1 MAMSQQAAVSKQQ
14 DNAFSSGVMEESEVC
29 SVPGGFASVRAQFE
43 NQETATSHN
52 VSQFHFHRRAVQE
65 VQLNSEVTMRSTSRD
80 VIPASQ
86 QAIFHQDEQVTHEEN
101 SFTSIYD
108 NNHNDEREEEGP
120 RLTTKELRDHFE
132 RTIEEAAP
140 SKPMKIGRADINRS
154 HWASNIS
161 EKPVSAREIKNVSSA
176 IQNFS
181 SSEIHNVSASDIW
194 ENAATEVTEDT
205 SAIAVDYEDTD
216 YFPPPP
222 PEDLEYFPPP
232 PPDLLQVPSESPDM
246 PVECYYSPEPP
257 ESAYPSKRPLSRQEY
272 FRQRNQYELK
282 RLYKHIH
289 PEVRKN
295 LEMYSDVAEYEN
307 TRPESQEEFTGET
320 RYIYEDNGSSPN
332 DCISPEEE
340 YLEWDEILRGEV
352 QSMRWMFE
360 NKPLDAIKDD
370 ASNEDDDQNM
380 EQEMIVGSDVR
391 SKAWMF
397 ETKPMDALGSDNIA
411 LTKYRHKFNTLD
423 KGDVRAAA
431 WLFENQP
438 METLN
443 KMHGDEELTKE
454 IVFTQE
460 DGSSTIH
467 MLESQ
472 YMETLGHTETI
483 DDSHLLSLRSVLEE
497 IKGEVKTITSTFE
510 TQFMCVL
517 MGQSGQM
524 LEITSIRKVETEKG
538 DTKTSTWLF
547 DTQALDMA
555 NKPAAPVKLVCSL
568 SMEDNYKGDVPRSRW
583 LFETKTLD
591 SVNEDEWESSMLQK
605 EEIIGADVRKHCLAF
620 ETQPMDPLK
629 DDANARPPT
638 IGGNVRSARHFFETS
653 PEAALTD
660 LNEVGS
666 LKMLVAAEKHK
677 GDNRPQKWMFENER
691 LEDIRD
697 EKKGIIRTV
706 NLENLTEDQATS
718 YNADVRKNCMVFE
731 TQPMDTLKDDSNA
744 RALSKAEIVRGNV
757 RSARHYFETT
767 PADNIKD
774 LAEVGKLQKMVRL
787 DEEKGDVRHQK
798 WVFESQPLEHIQ
810 EEKKEVIR
818 TINLEEI
825 DQVDVSNYKQMFE
838 TTDLTRWD
846 ESQKILVEGVT
857 CGSVKSNKHLF
868 ESTPMY
874 AMQDSSGHYHE
885 VKTVRREEVVKGDVT
900 SCKWMFETC
909 PIDQFDESIT
919 NYQVIKGIS
928 KEEVESGD
936 VKTAKW
942 LFETQPLDAIKYFSN
957 IEDEESKTKESVE
970 IVKGDVK
977 TGKWLFE
984 TKLMNVPYEKEE
996 LKSENESEEIRKGD
1010 VKICTWLFETQPLDT
1025 IRDETETVLQTCT
1038 VNQEDVQGK
1047 DVRMARFLFETEN
1060 LENITGEDESSK
1072 RVTEIDIQ
1080 SGDVNR
1086 MKYIFEN
1093 QSSDIMT
1100 STSEEFMQRLKTTQS
1115 TTQSED
1121 IQKGNVVNCKWLFE
1135 NQSID
1140 AIRDIQEETLD
1151 SRTVTDVQGG
1161 NVDKGRFIFETYSL
1175 DKIQEVSSEID
1186 ITKLQKITCEEEEK
1200 GDVRNYT
1207 MMFETQPLY
1216 AIQDKEGHYHE
1227 VTTVTSEEILKG
1239 DVIGSRWLFETKPLD
1254 SISDTDEV
1262 YIIKSV
1268 TQEDVQKGDVTSAK
1282 WRFETQP
1289 LDTIAEDIKM
1299 SVKTVEDIQGGD
1311 VRMNKQRFE
1320 SDVLSQKSV
1329 RTVNV
1334 SEIQKGDV
1342 RTAKWMFETQTMDKI
1357 RSQSEENLIETVMKE
1372 EVLRGDVRQSVWLF
1386 EQNPL
1391 DHIKEI
1397 DEEDTVV
1404 IQEEI
1409 PKADVKTTTWL
1420 FETTPFHDFN
1430 ENSVEKSEILGKSI
1444 KGTLEEL
1451 YSQKIINSKGVLIE
1465 ADEIGDVRMAKYQ
1478 LMNKDSPEIQR
1489 EEIISGD
1496 LSNIMMNLLNR
1507 RERIERGVVVES
1519 EEKGNIS
1526 TTVHQLFNQERGISV
1541 EKEEIL
1547 RGDIQEAVNN
1557 LLKEGGSAKRGIL
1570 LQEDEKGDVR
1580 MTIYSLLNKEED
1592 ISVEKEDIVKGNIRN
1607 ALQRLSNPESQEQ
1620 MRIKVDENEKGNVN
1634 FYSTCIESGALDYL
1648 KQLQVEPDETLP
1660 EKVEKEEI
1668 IRGDIK
1674 RTKLILDS
1682 NRAQI
1687 ERTVDE
1693 EDIVCGDVHNSVKVF
1708 MTEPTHSLD
1717 GLQKEEIVR
1726 GDLKAAMNSLS
1737 QFVNQTVVVEKEE
1750 VVRGNIHKARRH
1762 LELAQT
1768 RPKEVE
1774 KPEIVRGNIKGAL
1787 RSLEKSTTSK
1797 VEVFIEDLVPGDIK
1811 GTLKSL
1817 EKAKQTVRAIEK
1829 EEIVKGNIHTAKQCL
1844 QEASNDRRTCQQEMY
1859 VQGNVRGTIELLL
1872 EPPAS
1877 PRMTRRPSFEGD
1889 VKMSI
1894 KSLYETHEVQ
1904 EAMEEQTQPEKEE
1917 VIKGDVKGT
1926 IKSLLESAQRA
1937 APKIRVGARRVK
1949 VPASSPLRSQQGSP
1963 LLRSQQGSHECSV
1976 VNKTESETLKNR
1988 SQSIEAQRNLRRKKM
2003 ANSVKTESSTPENQS
2018 LSTQNTINTSE
2029 SQTTQQST
2037 EVIQHTT
2044 ITQNHGI
2051 KTLETKFCNLNS
2063 SRKGLIRLDK
2073 TKVKTNVLTPTR
2085 TLSESELSL
2094 PPPPPCD
2101 DQSSLTP
2108 ASSINRLDLDLPP
2121 PPAPPPPPP
2130 VETDNFPPPPTQDF
2144 LPPPPSQYEL
2154 DSMSSQTPHQSLAK
2168 ATKVTVKK
2176 VKGPVLH
2183 QVSKLEPTSQIQKIQ
2198 HVTSDKYSTIANKS
2212 VMEISQT
2219 QIESTSFSSTKVSS
2233 EIPKPPESPRPLKK
2247 VYVAPIR
2254 FTHPPSP
2261 PPFLKSTQFK
2271 TPLIKAE
2278 KKYRKQ
2284 KVGSTSPATLS
2295 PIFMHE
2301 PVTAALEMLSSET
2314 RMEQSNKSMMFG
2326 FTQENAEKT
2335 VTNVKSDTLSSDFS
2349 KHAQISETPSSMNL
2363 ISAGNGHNL
2372 PESAVI
2378 SATKHHIVSNETS
2391 KVSSIQHQTSIS
2403 STKQQTV
2410 TAAKQQV
2417 SSAYT
2422 EQSHFAVSSSQVQ
2435 ISTSDAKKV
2444 ENVNEDVRKDVK
2456 NLKTTPQVQIS
2467 TSDDKKVERV
2477 NEDVRKDVKNLK
2489 TTSQVQFSTSDD
2501 KKVERVNEDVR
2512 KYVKNLKTTSQVQI
2526 STSDDKKV
2534 ERVNEDVRKDVKNLK
2549 TTPQVQISTSDDK
2562 KVERVNEDVR
2572 KDVKN
2577 LKTTSQVQFS
2587 TSDDKKVERVNEDV
2601 RKDVKNLKTTSQ
2613 VQISTSDD
2621 KKVERVNEDVRKY
2634 VKNLKT
2640 TSQVQIST
2648 SDDKKVERV
2657 NEDVRKDVK
2666 NLKTTPQVQIS
2677 TSDDKKVERVNEDVR
2692 KDVKNLKTTPQ
2703 VQISTSD
2710 DKKVENVNEDVRKD
2724 VRNLKTTSQVQISTR
2739 DDKKVE
2745 RVNEDVRKDVKN
2757 LKTTSQVQI
2766 STSDDKKVENVRKDV
2781 KNLKT
2786 TSQVQISTSDDKK
2799 VERVN
2804 EDVRKDVK
2812 NLKTTPQVQISTS
2825 DDKKVENVNEDVRKD
2840 VKNLKTTSQVQI
2852 STSDDKKVERVN
2864 EDVRKDVKNLKTT
2877 SQVQISTS
2885 DDKKVERVNEDVRK
2899 DVKNLKTTSQV
2910 QISTSDD
2917 KKVERVN
2924 EDVTKDVKNLKTT
2937 PQVQISTSDDK
2948 KVERV
2953 NEDVRKDVKNLKT
2966 TPQVQISTSD
2976 DKKVER
2982 VNEDVR
2988 KDVKNL
2994 KTTYQVQIS
3003 TSDAKKVEDTKTDA
3017 KKDVRNLKTKDSH
3030 KSEDKKNRDNSA
3042 SQGPEKVSDQ
3052 PTKTEK
3058 VTQET
3063 IVKAVRSSLE
3073 GKNKYDIYVSQA
3085 PEKVPSQSIKV
3096 ENVTSESNVKTGKKK
3111 AKGQEKKVEVK
3122 YMKQPDETK
3131 KEIISQVKDVTKVK
3145 VSSEQMHH
3153 ETEDKV
3159 KVKEDS
3165 QKALAVNDN
3174 QPATPT
3180 PARKKKKKKKR
3191 SKASAESTKSVS
3203 ESSTQS
3209 QEITVVQ
3216 MHKAHQEEHIQV
3228 HKEVIITESKDESKV
3243 HQRIQEQGTVKVEK
3257 QVKASQKKKEVTS
3270 NQQIQDKPKEEYRN
3284 VPVKVESG
3292 KMTSQSAQKDP
3303 AKPSTGSTEDCL
3315 EGTHTTLEKHESKPT
3330 SEKIIV
3336 GGATQKI
3343 HKISIGSSKV
3353 ESKKTSHESK
3363 KQEWSVKSIDRSAP
3377 SPLLRTRSPSPT
3389 FITIESTQR
3398 TASSRRITPSPIPML
3413 RPATPPTPPP
3423 RKLEPPTSHIN
3434 RATPSFT
3441 FSRAENLAWIKY
3453 TTAQLSCGV
3462 TPPPV
3467 PLPMQVTENK
3477 SDIVEYPASFYR
3489 QIKIEEQ
3496 TEETSEM
3503 LAMTIVTA
3511 KKRPKKLYEE
3521 DQKAAVKVTSGR
3533 SFPQMDKEDM
3543 DASEMSDSSM
3553 VTTSVRDK
3561 REFFE
3566 EAQKAAENKTYV
3578 RKDPIDI
3585 PERLGPDMEEPKTT
3599 NRDSRDETQSTSEK
3613 IAENSTEVVGS
3624 TESTEKELM
3633 EASEMSELSIV
3644 TTSVRDK
3651 REFFEEAQK
3660 AEINKTYVRK
3670 YPINVL
3676 EHLGPTIIEPET
3688 ENQERKEDVQNTT
3701 EKITEKISE
3710 EVGFM
3715 WDDQWVSSA
3724 IEAMETSELSDS
3736 SSVRDKREFFEE
3748 THKAEINKTYVRKD
3762 PINVLEHLG
3771 PTIIEPETENQERKE
3786 DIQNTTEKITEKISE
3801 EVGFMWDDQWDSAAI
3816 EAMETSE
3823 LSDSSAVT
3831 SVRDKR
3837 EFFEETHKAKVNK
3850 TYVRNDPID
3859 IPERLGPDMEEP
3871 KTTNRDSRDETQST
3885 SEKIAENSTEVVGS
3899 TASTEKELKEASE
3912 MSESSIVTTS
3922 VRDKREFFE
3931 ETHKAK
3937 VNKSY
3942 VRRDPID
3949 IPERLGPD
3957 MEMLEPENQEKE
3969 NLPKVDLSGLVNKFE
3984 KPEEKVYV
3992 RKPITM
3998 RERRGSETE
4007 YTKSDIEDTETQ
4019 EEQMH
4024 TLDIKA
4030 IKNVFEMSEQS
4041 PSFKDEKKQLD
4052 ELESNLSENT
4062 TDSSKQENTQET
4074 QRGSGQIS
4082 PLPSQKELQ
4091 QVSADP
4097 TDSETKLVTEHF
4109 VNLDE
4114 LGNKTIGSLSSTM
4127 VSQHSKSVTTDH
4139 PPFSYA
4145 DVVKKKVSQVAS
4157 SETPDEASTEELLR
4171 NFHETWTESE
4181 SFFKSLGYSVSE
4193 ERTSHVVSHQT
4204 KTIVTDSS
4212 SQVGALHCVSEE
4224 GLSDGVS
4231 NSGQKKIP

>member
-1 MAMSQQAAVSKQQ
+1 MAMYLQTAVSKQQ
-14 DNAFSSGVMEESEVC
+14 DTTFSSEVMEESEVC
-29 SVPGGFASVRAQFE
+29 SVPGGLASIRAQFE
-43 NQETATSHN
+43 NQETATLHN
-52 VSQFHFHRRAVQE
+52 ISQFHFHRRAVQE
-65 VQLNSEVTMRSTSRD
+65 VQLNSDVTMRSSSRE

-86 QAIFHQDEQVTHEEN
+86 QDIFHQDEQVTHEEN
-101 SFTSIYD
+101 SFASSYE

-154 HWASNIS
+154 QWASNIS
-161 EKPVSAREIKNVSSA
+161 QKQVSSSEIQNVSSNA

-181 SSEIHNVSASDIW
+181 SSEINNVSSSDIW
-194 ENAATEVTEDT
+194 EDSATEAIEDT
-205 SAIAVDYEDTD
+205 SAIAVDYEDTEC
-216 YFPPPP
+216 FPPPP

-246 PVECYYSPEPP
+246 PVECYLSPEPP

-272 FRQRNQYELK
+272 FRQRNQNELK

-295 LEMYSDVAEYEN
+295 IEMYSDAAEYEN
-307 TRPESQEEFTGET
+307 TQQESQEEFTGET
-320 RYIYEDNGSSPN
+320 RYIYDDNGSSPN

-370 ASNEDDDQNM
+370 ASNEDGDQNM

-397 ETKPMDALGSDNIA
+397 ETKHMDALGSDNIA
-411 LTKYRHKFNTLD
+411 STKYRHKFNKLD

-467 MLESQ
+467 MLEFQ

-510 TQFMCVL
+510 SQFMCVL
-517 MGQSGQM
+517 IGQSGQM

-538 DTKTSTWLF
+538 ETKTSTWLF
-547 DTQALDMA
+547 ETQALDMT
-555 NKPAAPVKLVCSL
+555 NKPSAPVKLVCSL
-568 SMEDNYKGDVPRSRW
+568 SMEDNYKDVHRGRW

-591 SVNEDEWESSMLQK
+591 SINKDEWESSMLQK

-620 ETQPMDPLK
+620 ETQPMDSLK
-629 DDANARPPT
+629 DDANAGPRT

-653 PEAALTD
+653 PKAALKD
-660 LNEVGS
+660 LNEVGR
-666 LKMLVAAEKHK
+666 LKKLVSTEEK
-677 GDNRPQKWMFENER
+677 GDVRHQKLMFENER
-691 LEDIRD
+691 LENIRD
-697 EKKGIIRTV
+697 EKKEIIRTV
-706 NLENLTEDQATS
+706 NFENLTEDQGTS
-718 YNADVRKNCMVFE
+718 YNADVHRNCMVFE
-731 TQPMDTLKDDSNA
+731 TQAMDTLKDDSNA

-757 RSARHYFETT
+757 RSARHYFETA
-767 PADNIKD
+767 PADNSKD

-810 EEKKEVIR
+810 EEKKEIIR
-818 TINLEEI
+818 TVNLEEI
-825 DQVDVSNYKQMFE
+825 DKVDVSNYKQIFE

-885 VKTVRREEVVKGDVT
+885 VKTVHREEVVKGDVT
-900 SCKWMFETC
+900 SCKWMFETS
-909 PIDQFDESIT
+909 PIDQSDESIT

-957 IEDEESKTKESVE
+957 IEDEETTTKEGVE
-970 IVKGDVK
+970 IIKGDVK
-977 TGKWLFE
+977 TGRWLFE
-984 TKLMNVPYEKEE
+984 TELMNVPYEKDM

-1010 VKICTWLFETQPLDT
+1010 VKTCTWLFETQALDT

-1060 LENITGEDESSK
+1060 LENITGEGESFK

-1080 SGDVNR
+1080 SGDVNS

-1100 STSEEFMQRLKTTQS
+1100 STSEEFMQSLKTTQS

-1140 AIRDIQEETLD
+1140 AIRHTQEEALET
-1151 SRTVTDVQGG
+1151 RTVTDVQGG

-1216 AIQDKEGHYHE
+1216 AIQDKDGHYHE

-1254 SISDTDEV
+1254 SIRDRDEV

-1268 TQEDVQKGDVTSAK
+1268 TQEDVKKGDVTSAK

-1289 LDTIAEDIKM
+1289 LDKIAEDIKM

-1320 SDVLSQKSV
+1320 SDELSQKSV
-1329 RTVNV
+1329 QTVNV

-1357 RSQSEENLIETVMKE
+1357 HSQSEENLIETVMKE

-1397 DEEDTVV
+1397 DEDDTVV
-1404 IQEEI
+1404 VQEEI
-1409 PKADVKTTTWL
+1409 PKADVKKTTWL

-1451 YSQKIINSKGVLIE
+1451 YSQKIVNSKGILIE

-1496 LSNIMMNLLNR
+1496 LSNIMMNLLNC
-1507 RERIERGVVVES
+1507 RERIERGVVIES

-1526 TTVHQLFNQERGISV
+1526 TTVHQLFNQERDVNV
-1541 EKEEIL
+1541 EKEEIV

-1592 ISVEKEDIVKGNIRN
+1592 IDVEKEDIIKGNIRN
-1607 ALQRLSNPESQEQ
+1607 ALQRLSNPENQEQ
-1620 MRIKVDENEKGNVN
+1620 TRIKVDEKEKGNVN

-1648 KQLQVEPDETLP
+1648 KQLQVEPDETPP

-1674 RTKLILDS
+1674 GTKLILDS

-1693 EDIVCGDVHNSVKVF
+1693 EDIVRGDVHNSVKVF
-1708 MTEPTHSLD
+1708 MTEPTLSLD

-1737 QFVNQTVVVEKEE
+1737 QSVNQTVVVEKEE

-1762 LELAQT
+1762 LELAQR

-1787 RSLEKSTTSK
+1787 RSLEKSATSK
-1797 VEVFIEDLVPGDIK
+1797 IEVAIEDFVPGDIK

-1817 EKAKQTVRAIEK
+1817 EQAKQTVREIEK

-1844 QEASNDRRTCQQEMY
+1844 QYASNNRRTGQQEID

-1894 KSLYETHEVQ
+1894 KSLYETHEVH
-1904 EAMEEQTQPEKEE
+1904 ETGEEQTQPEKEE

-1949 VPASSPLRSQQGSP
+1949 VPVGSPLRSQQGSP
-1963 LLRSQQGSHECSV
+1963 LLRSQQGSPDCSV
-1976 VNKTESETLKNR
+1976 INKTESETLKNR
-1988 SQSIEAQRNLRRKKM
+1988 SKSNEAQRNLQKIKT
-2003 ANSVKTESSTPENQS
+2003 ANSVKTESSTQENQS
-2018 LSTQNTINTSE
+2018 LSTQTTMNTSE

-2037 EVIQHTT
+2037 KVMQHTT

-2051 KTLETKFCNLNS
+2051 KTLETKFRNLNS
-2063 SRKGLIRLDK
+2063 SRKGMIRLDK

-2094 PPPPPCD
+2094 PPPPPPCD

-2121 PPAPPPPPP
+2121 PPTPTPPPPVDSEPDHFPPPPPL
-2130 VETDNFPPPPTQDF
+2130 QDF
-2144 LPPPPSQYEL
+2144 LPPPPSQHEL

-2176 VKGPVLH
+2176 VKGPALH
-2183 QVSKLEPTSQIQKIQ
+2183 QVSKLEPTGQIQKIQ
-2198 HVTSDKYSTIANKS
+2198 QATSEKHTTIANKS
-2212 VMEISQT
+2212 VVEISKT
-2219 QIESTSFSSTKVSS
+2219 QIESTSFSSKTVSS

-2254 FTHPPSP
+2254 FTPPPSP
-2261 PPFLKSTQFK
+2261 PPFMKSTRFK

-2278 KKYRKQ
+2278 EKYRKQ
-2284 KVGSTSPATLS
+2284 KVGSTPPATPS

-2301 PVTAALEMLSSET
+2301 SVTVALEMLSSEET
-2314 RMEQSNKSMMFG
+2314 SMEQSNKSMFG

-2335 VTNVKSDTLSSDFS
+2335 VTNVKVDTQSSDFS
-2349 KHAQISETPSSMNL
+2349 KHAQISDTPLSTTL
-2363 ISAGNGHNL
+2363 ISAVNGQNL

-2391 KVSSIQHQTSIS
+2391 KVSSVQHQTTSIS

-2410 TAAKQQV
+2410 TATKQQV
-2417 SSAYT
+2417 TSAST
-2422 EQSHFAVSSSQVQ
+2422 EQSHSAVSSSQVQ

-2444 ENVNEDVRKDVK
+2444 ENTKRDVRKDVK
-2456 NLKTTPQVQIS
+2456 NLKTNSQVQIS
-2467 TSDDKKVERV
+2467 TSDAKKVENTKQNVKNLKTNSQVQISTSDPKKVENTKR
-2477 NEDVRKDVKNLK
+2477 DVRKDVKNLK
-2489 TTSQVQFSTSDD
+2489 T
-2501 KKVERVNEDVR
+2501 N
-2512 KYVKNLKTTSQVQI
+2512 SQVQI
-2526 STSDDKKV
+2526 STSDAKKV
-2534 ERVNEDVRKDVKNLK
+2534 ENTKQNVKNLKTNSQVQISTSDPKKVENTKRDVRKDVKNLK
-2549 TTPQVQISTSDDK
+2549 TNSLVQISTSDAK
-2562 KVERVNEDVR
+2562 KVENT
-2572 KDVKN
+2572 KQNVKN
-2577 LKTTSQVQFS
+2577 LKT
-2587 TSDDKKVERVNEDV
+2587 N
-2601 RKDVKNLKTTSQ
+2601 SQ
-2613 VQISTSDD
+2613 VQISTSD
-2621 KKVERVNEDVRKY
+2621 
-2634 VKNLKT
+2634 
-2640 TSQVQIST
+2640 
-2648 SDDKKVERV
+2648 
-2657 NEDVRKDVK
+2657 
-2666 NLKTTPQVQIS
+2666 P
-2677 TSDDKKVERVNEDVR
+2677 
-2692 KDVKNLKTTPQ
+2692 
-2703 VQISTSD
+2703 
-2710 DKKVENVNEDVRKD
+2710 
-2724 VRNLKTTSQVQISTR
+2724 
-2739 DDKKVE
+2739 
-2745 RVNEDVRKDVKN
+2745 
-2757 LKTTSQVQI
+2757 
-2766 STSDDKKVENVRKDV
+2766 
-2781 KNLKT
+2781 
-2786 TSQVQISTSDDKK
+2786 
-2799 VERVN
+2799 
-2804 EDVRKDVK
+2804 
-2812 NLKTTPQVQISTS
+2812 
-2825 DDKKVENVNEDVRKD
+2825 
-2840 VKNLKTTSQVQI
+2840 
-2852 STSDDKKVERVN
+2852 
-2864 EDVRKDVKNLKTT
+2864 
-2877 SQVQISTS
+2877 
-2885 DDKKVERVNEDVRK
+2885 
-2899 DVKNLKTTSQV
+2899 
-2910 QISTSDD
+2910 
-2917 KKVERVN
+2917 
-2924 EDVTKDVKNLKTT
+2924 
-2937 PQVQISTSDDK
+2937 
-2948 KVERV
+2948 
-2953 NEDVRKDVKNLKT
+2953 
-2966 TPQVQISTSD
+2966 
-2976 DKKVER
+2976 
-2982 VNEDVR
+2982 
-2988 KDVKNL
+2988 
-2994 KTTYQVQIS
+2994 
-3003 TSDAKKVEDTKTDA
+3003 KKVEDTKTDA
-3017 KKDVRNLKTKDSH
+3017 KKDVKNLKTKDSH
-3030 KSEDKKNRDNSA
+3030 KSEDKKNKDNSA
-3042 SQGPEKVSDQ
+3042 SHGPEKVSDQ

-3063 IVKAVRSSLE
+3063 IVKAAKSPSE
-3073 GKNKYDIYVSQA
+3073 DKKSDNSVSQA

-3096 ENVTSESNVKTGKKK
+3096 EKVTSETNVKTGKKK
-3111 AKGQEKKVEVK
+3111 AKGQEKQVEVK
-3122 YMKQPDETK
+3122 DTKQPDETK
-3131 KEIISQVKDVTKVK
+3131 KENISQVKDVKVEVKMEVKDVTKVK
-3145 VSSEQMHH
+3145 VSSEQTHH
-3153 ETEDKV
+3153 ETED

-3180 PARKKKKKKKR
+3180 PARKKKKKKKKKKS
-3191 SKASAESTKSVS
+3191 SKAKDAAASAESTKSVS

-3216 MHKAHQEEHIQV
+3216 THKAHQEEHIQV
-3228 HKEVIITESKDESKV
+3228 HKEVIITESKV
-3243 HQRIQEQGTVKVEK
+3243 HQSIQEQETVKVKK
-3257 QVKASQKKKEVTS
+3257 QVKACQKKKEVTA
-3270 NQQIQDKPKEEYRN
+3270 NHQIQEKPKEEYRN
-3284 VPVKVESG
+3284 VPVKVESE
-3292 KMTSQSAQKDP
+3292 KITSQSAQKEQC
-3303 AKPSTGSTEDCL
+3303 STGSTEDSQRREHVQKLISHITELEGASGQMDSKSVKTLLNTIPEWLIGSEENIYLEGTAVEHNIQKLTEIVSYVKILANAKLLCL
-3315 EGTHTTLEKHESKPT
+3315 EGTHTTLEKHESEPT

-3336 GGATQKI
+3336 GGATKKI
-3343 HKISIGSSKV
+3343 RKISISSSKVESQKKVV

-3363 KQEWSVKSIDRSAP
+3363 KQELSAKSIDHRAP
-3377 SPLLRTRSPSPT
+3377 SPLLQMRSPSPN
-3389 FITIESTQR
+3389 FITIETTQR
-3398 TASSRRITPSPIPML
+3398 TDSPRRITPSPIPMH
-3413 RPATPPTPPP
+3413 RPATLPTPPP
-3423 RKLEPPTSHIN
+3423 RILEPPTSRIN
-3434 RATPSFT
+3434 RATPSPT
-3441 FSRAENLAWIKY
+3441 FSRAENLARIKD
-3453 TTAQLSCGV
+3453 TTAQLSRGV
-3462 TPPPV
+3462 TAPPV
-3467 PLPMQVTENK
+3467 PLPMQVTENT
-3477 SDIVEYPASFYR
+3477 SEIVESPASFHQ

-3496 TEETSEM
+3496 AEETSEV
-3503 LAMTIVTA
+3503 LAKTIVTA
-3511 KKRPKKLYEE
+3511 KKHKDKKQKKELSEE
-3521 DQKAAVKVTSGR
+3521 AQKADVKVTGGR
-3533 SFPQMDKEDM
+3533 SFHQMDKEDM
-3543 DASEMSDSSM
+3543 EASEISEYLM

-3578 RKDPIDI
+3578 RKDPVDI
-3585 PERLGPDMEEPKTT
+3585 PEHLGQDMEEPKTT
-3599 NRDSRDETQSTSEK
+3599 NQESKDETQSTSEK
-3613 IAENSTEVVGS
+3613 VTENSTEVVGS
-3624 TESTEKELM
+3624 TESTDKELM
-3633 EASEMSELSIV
+3633 EASEMSESSIV
-3644 TTSVRDK
+3644 TRSVSDK

-3670 YPINVL
+3670 YPIDIL
-3676 EHLGPTIIEPET
+3676 EHLGPAIMEPET

-3701 EKITEKISE
+3701 EQITEKISE

-3715 WDDQWVSSA
+3715 W
-3724 IEAMETSELSDS
+3724 
-3736 SSVRDKREFFEE
+3736 
-3748 THKAEINKTYVRKD
+3748 
-3762 PINVLEHLG
+3762 
-3771 PTIIEPETENQERKE
+3771 E
-3786 DIQNTTEKITEKISE
+3786 DRWE
-3801 EVGFMWDDQWDSAAI
+3801 SAAI

-3850 TYVRNDPID
+3850 TYVRKDPID
-3859 IPERLGPDMEEP
+3859 TPERLGPDMEE
-3871 KTTNRDSRDETQST
+3871 
-3885 SEKIAENSTEVVGS
+3885 
-3899 TASTEKELKEASE
+3899 
-3912 MSESSIVTTS
+3912 
-3922 VRDKREFFE
+3922 
-3931 ETHKAK
+3931 
-3937 VNKSY
+3937 
-3942 VRRDPID
+3942 
-3949 IPERLGPD
+3949 
-3957 MEMLEPENQEKE
+3957 LEPENQENEKE

-3984 KPEEKVYV
+3984 TPEEKVYV

-3998 RERRGSETE
+3998 RERCGSEME
-4007 YTKSDIEDTETQ
+4007 YTESDIENTETQ
-4019 EEQMH
+4019 EEEMP
-4024 TLDIKA
+4024 TFDIKA

-4041 PSFKDEKKQLD
+4041 PSFKEEKNQLD

-4062 TDSSKQENTQET
+4062 TDSSKQDNTQET

-4082 PLPSQKELQ
+4082 PMPSQKKLQ
-4091 QVSADP
+4091 HMSVDP
-4097 TDSETKLVTEHF
+4097 TDFSETKSVTQHF
-4109 VNLDE
+4109 SSFDE
-4114 LGNKTIGSLSSTM
+4114 FVNKTIGSLSSTT
-4127 VSQHSKSVTTDH
+4127 VSQHSKSVTTH
-4139 PPFSYA
+4139 RAPFSNA
-4145 DVVKKKVSQVAS
+4145 DMVKKKVSQVTL
-4157 SETPDEASTEELLR
+4157 SETPDEA
-4171 NFHETWTESE
+4171 FHKTWPESE
-4181 SFFKSLGYSVSE
+4181 SVFKSLGYSVSE

-4204 KTIVTDSS
+4204 KTVVTDSS
-4212 SQVGALHCVSEE
+4212 SQVGALHCMSEE
-4224 GLSDGVS
+4224 GLSDGGS

>member
-1 MAMSQQAAVSKQQ
+1 MAMYQQAAVSKQQ
-14 DNAFSSGVMEESEVC
+14 DNTFSSGVMEESEVC
-29 SVPGGFASVRAQFE
+29 SVPGGLASVRAQFE

-65 VQLNSEVTMRSTSRD
+65 VQLNSEVTMRSSSRE

-86 QAIFHQDEQVTHEEN
+86 QAIFHQDEQVTHEVN
-101 SFTSIYD
+101 NFTSVYD

-161 EKPVSAREIKNVSSA
+161 EKQVSTSEIQNVSSA

-181 SSEIHNVSASDIW
+181 SSEIHNVSSSDIW
-194 ENAATEVTEDT
+194 KNSATEVIEDT
-205 SAIAVDYEDTD
+205 SAIAVDYEDTE

-246 PVECYYSPEPP
+246 PVECYLSPEPP

-272 FRQRNQYELK
+272 SRQRNQYELK

-295 LEMYSDVAEYEN
+295 IEMYSDVAEYEN
-307 TRPESQEEFTGET
+307 TQQESQEEFTGET

-332 DCISPEEE
+332 ECISPEEE

-411 LTKYRHKFNTLD
+411 STKYRHKFNTLD

-497 IKGEVKTITSTFE
+497 IKGAGKTITSTFD

-547 DTQALDMA
+547 DTQALDMT
-555 NKPAAPVKLVCSL
+555 NKLAAPVKLVCSL
-568 SMEDNYKGDVPRSRW
+568 SMEDNYKGDVHRSRW

-591 SVNEDEWESSMLQK
+591 SVNEDEWESSTLQK

-620 ETQPMDPLK
+620 ESQPMDSLK
-629 DDANARPPT
+629 DDENARPPT

-653 PEAALTD
+653 PVAALKD
-660 LNEVGS
+660 LNEVGR
-666 LKMLVAAEKHK
+666 LKTLVAAEEQK
-677 GDNRPQKWMFENER
+677 GDIRHQKWMFENER
-691 LEDIRD
+691 LENIRD

-706 NLENLTEDQATS
+706 NFENLTEDQGTS
-718 YNADVRKNCMVFE
+718 YNADVRNNCMVFE
-731 TQPMDTLKDDSNA
+731 TQAMDTLKDDSNA

-767 PADNIKD
+767 PADNLKD

-798 WVFESQPLEHIQ
+798 WVFESQPLEQIQ

-825 DQVDVSNYKQMFE
+825 DKVDVSNYKQIFE

-885 VKTVRREEVVKGDVT
+885 VKTVHREEVVKGDVT

-909 PIDQFDESIT
+909 PIDQFDESVT

-957 IEDEESKTKESVE
+957 IEDEESTTKESVE
-970 IVKGDVK
+970 VVKGDVK

-1010 VKICTWLFETQPLDT
+1010 VKICTWLFETQALDT

-1060 LENITGEDESSK
+1060 LENITGEDESFK

-1151 SRTVTDVQGG
+1151 TRTVTDVQGG

-1254 SISDTDEV
+1254 SIRDTDEV
-1262 YIIKSV
+1262 YVIKSV

-1311 VRMNKQRFE
+1311 VRMNKLRFE
-1320 SDVLSQKSV
+1320 SDELSQKSV

-1451 YSQKIINSKGVLIE
+1451 YSQKIVNSKGVLIE

-1507 RERIERGVVVES
+1507 RERIEKGVVVES

-1570 LQEDEKGDVR
+1570 LQEDEKGDVQ

-1592 ISVEKEDIVKGNIRN
+1592 ISVEKEDIIKGNIRN
-1607 ALQRLSNPESQEQ
+1607 ALQRLSNPENQEQ

-1648 KQLQVEPDETLP
+1648 KQLQVEPDETPP

-1674 RTKLILDS
+1674 GTKLILDS

-1708 MTEPTHSLD
+1708 MTEPTLSLD

-1726 GDLKAAMNSLS
+1726 GDLKATMNSLS
-1737 QFVNQTVVVEKEE
+1737 QFVNQTVFVEKEE

-1762 LELAQT
+1762 LELAQR

-1787 RSLEKSTTSK
+1787 RSLEKSATSK
-1797 VEVFIEDLVPGDIK
+1797 VEVVIEDLVPGDIK

-1817 EKAKQTVRAIEK
+1817 EQAKQTVRAIEK

-1844 QEASNDRRTCQQEMY
+1844 QEASNDRRTCQQEMD

-1904 EAMEEQTQPEKEE
+1904 EAREEQTQPEKEE

-1937 APKIRVGARRVK
+1937 PPKIRVGARRVK
-1949 VPASSPLRSQQGSP
+1949 VPVSSPLRSQQGSP
-1963 LLRSQQGSHECSV
+1963 LLHSQQGSHECSV

-1988 SQSIEAQRNLRRKKM
+1988 SQSIEAQRNLRKIKT

-2018 LSTQNTINTSE
+2018 LSTQTTINTSE

-2085 TLSESELSL
+2085 TLSESEVSL

-2121 PPAPPPPPP
+2121 PPTPPPPPP
-2130 VETDNFPPPPTQDF
+2130 VETDNFPPPPPQDF

-2176 VKGPVLH
+2176 VKGPALH
-2183 QVSKLEPTSQIQKIQ
+2183 QVSKLGPNGQIQKIQ
-2198 HVTSDKYSTIANKS
+2198 QATSEKHTTIANKS
-2212 VMEISQT
+2212 VVEISKT
-2219 QIESTSFSSTKVSS
+2219 QIESTSFSSKTVSS
-2233 EIPKPPESPRPLKK
+2233 DIPKPPESPQQLKK

-2254 FTHPPSP
+2254 LTHPPS
-2261 PPFLKSTQFK
+2261 PFLKSTQFK

-2278 KKYRKQ
+2278 EKYRKQ

-2301 PVTAALEMLSSET
+2301 PVTAALEMLSSEET

-2335 VTNVKSDTLSSDFS
+2335 VSNVKSDTLSSDFS
-2349 KHAQISETPSSMNL
+2349 KQAQISDTPSSTNL
-2363 ISAGNGHNL
+2363 ISAGNEQNL

-2403 STKQQTV
+2403 STKQQPV
-2410 TAAKQQV
+2410 TADKQQV
-2417 SSAYT
+2417 LSAYT

-2435 ISTSDAKKV
+2435 ISTSDAKKF
-2444 ENVNEDVRKDVK
+2444 ENTKADVKNLKMNSQVQISTSDAKKGEDMKKDVRKDVK
-2456 NLKTTPQVQIS
+2456 NLKT
-2467 TSDDKKVERV
+2467 K
-2477 NEDVRKDVKNLK
+2477 
-2489 TTSQVQFSTSDD
+2489 
-2501 KKVERVNEDVR
+2501 
-2512 KYVKNLKTTSQVQI
+2512 SQVQI

-2534 ERVNEDVRKDVKNLK
+2534 EN
-2549 TTPQVQISTSDDK
+2549 TK
-2562 KVERVNEDVR
+2562 K
-2572 KDVKN
+2572 
-2577 LKTTSQVQFS
+2577 
-2587 TSDDKKVERVNEDV
+2587 DV

-2613 VQISTSDD
+2613 VQISTSDA
-2621 KKVERVNEDVRKY
+2621 KKVEDTKKDVMKD

-2640 TSQVQIST
+2640 NSQVQISTSDYKKVENMKRNVKNLKTHSQVQIST
-2648 SDDKKVERV
+2648 SDDKKVE
-2657 NEDVRKDVK
+2657 DTKKDVM
-2666 NLKTTPQVQIS
+2666 
-2677 TSDDKKVERVNEDVR
+2677 
-2692 KDVKNLKTTPQ
+2692 
-2703 VQISTSD
+2703 
-2710 DKKVENVNEDVRKD
+2710 
-2724 VRNLKTTSQVQISTR
+2724 
-2739 DDKKVE
+2739 
-2745 RVNEDVRKDVKN
+2745 KDVKN

-2766 STSDDKKVENVRKDV
+2766 STSDAKKVEDTKKDVMKDVKNLKTTSQVQILTSDAKVENTQNYVMKDV

-2786 TSQVQISTSDDKK
+2786 TSQVQISTSD
-2799 VERVN
+2799 
-2804 EDVRKDVK
+2804 
-2812 NLKTTPQVQISTS
+2812 
-2825 DDKKVENVNEDVRKD
+2825 
-2840 VKNLKTTSQVQI
+2840 
-2852 STSDDKKVERVN
+2852 
-2864 EDVRKDVKNLKTT
+2864 
-2877 SQVQISTS
+2877 
-2885 DDKKVERVNEDVRK
+2885 
-2899 DVKNLKTTSQV
+2899 
-2910 QISTSDD
+2910 
-2917 KKVERVN
+2917 
-2924 EDVTKDVKNLKTT
+2924 
-2937 PQVQISTSDDK
+2937 
-2948 KVERV
+2948 
-2953 NEDVRKDVKNLKT
+2953 
-2966 TPQVQISTSD
+2966 
-2976 DKKVER
+2976 
-2982 VNEDVR
+2982 
-2988 KDVKNL
+2988 
-2994 KTTYQVQIS
+2994 
-3003 TSDAKKVEDTKTDA
+3003 AKKVEDKKTDA

-3030 KSEDKKNRDNSA
+3030 KSEDKKNKDNSA

-3063 IVKAVRSSLE
+3063 IVKAAKSPLE
-3073 GKNKYDIYVSQA
+3073 DKNKYDHYVSQA

-3096 ENVTSESNVKTGKKK
+3096 EKVTSETNVKTGKKK
-3111 AKGQEKKVEVK
+3111 TKGQEKQVEVK
-3122 YMKQPDETK
+3122 DMKQPDETK
-3131 KEIISQVKDVTKVK
+3131 KEIISQVKDVKVEVKDVTKVK
-3145 VSSEQMHH
+3145 VSSEQTHH

-3191 SKASAESTKSVS
+3191 SKAKDAAASAESTKSVS

-3209 QEITVVQ
+3209 LEITVVQ
-3216 MHKAHQEEHIQV
+3216 THKAHQEEHIQV
-3228 HKEVIITESKDESKV
+3228 HKEVIITESKV
-3243 HQRIQEQGTVKVEK
+3243 HQSIQEQGTVKVEK
-3257 QVKASQKKKEVTS
+3257 QIKASQKKKEVTA
-3270 NQQIQDKPKEEYRN
+3270 NQQIQEKPKEEYRN
-3284 VPVKVESG
+3284 VQVKVESG
-3292 KMTSQSAQKDP
+3292 KMTSHSAQKEP
-3303 AKPSTGSTEDCL
+3303 ANPSTGSTEDSQRREHVQKLISHITELEGATGQVDSKSVKTLLNTIPEWLIGPEETIYLEGTAVEHNIQKLTEIVSNVKKLAKAKLMCL

-3343 HKISIGSSKV
+3343 RKISVGSSKVECQKKVV

-3363 KQEWSVKSIDRSAP
+3363 KQELTVKSIDRSAP
-3377 SPLLRTRSPSPT
+3377 SPLLRMRSPSPT

-3398 TASSRRITPSPIPML
+3398 TDSPRRITPSPIPTL

-3423 RKLEPPTSHIN
+3423 RKFEPPTSHIN
-3434 RATPSFT
+3434 RATPSPT
-3441 FSRAENLAWIKY
+3441 FPRAENLAWIKD
-3453 TTAQLSCGV
+3453 TTAQLS
-3462 TPPPV
+3462 PV

-3477 SDIVEYPASFYR
+3477 SDIVEPPASFYR

-3503 LAMTIVTA
+3503 LAKTIVTA
-3511 KKRPKKLYEE
+3511 KKHKKELYEE
-3521 DQKAAVKVTSGR
+3521 AQKAAVKVTGGR

-3543 DASEMSDSSM
+3543 DTSEISDSSM

-3566 EAQKAAENKTYV
+3566 EVQKAAENKTYV

-3585 PERLGPDMEEPKTT
+3585 PERLCPDMEEPKTT
-3599 NRDSRDETQSTSEK
+3599 NQDSKDETQSTSEK
-3613 IAENSTEVVGS
+3613 ITENSTEVVGS
-3624 TESTEKELM
+3624 TESTNKELM
-3633 EASEMSELSIV
+3633 EASEMSESSIV

-3660 AEINKTYVRK
+3660 AET
-3670 YPINVL
+3670 
-3676 EHLGPTIIEPET
+3676 
-3688 ENQERKEDVQNTT
+3688 
-3701 EKITEKISE
+3701 
-3710 EVGFM
+3710 
-3715 WDDQWVSSA
+3715 
-3724 IEAMETSELSDS
+3724 
-3736 SSVRDKREFFEE
+3736 
-3748 THKAEINKTYVRKD
+3748 NKTYVRKD
-3762 PINVLEHLG
+3762 PIDILEHLG
-3771 PTIIEPETENQERKE
+3771 PTIMEPETENQERKE

-3801 EVGFMWDDQWDSAAI
+3801 EVGFMWDDQWESAAI

-3850 TYVRNDPID
+3850 TYVRKDPID
-3859 IPERLGPDMEEP
+3859 IPERLCPDMEEP
-3871 KTTNRDSRDETQST
+3871 KTTNQDSKDETQST
-3885 SEKIAENSTEVVGS
+3885 SEKITENSTEVVGS
-3899 TASTEKELKEASE
+3899 TESTDKELMEA
-3912 MSESSIVTTS
+3912 SESSIVTTSVRDKREFFEEAQKAEINKTDVRKDLIDILVHLGPTIMEPETENQERKEDVQNTTEKITEKISEEVGFMWDDRWESTAIEAMETSELSDSSAVTS

-3937 VNKSY
+3937 VNKTY
-3942 VRRDPID
+3942 IRKDPID

-3957 MEMLEPENQEKE
+3957 MEELEPENQENEKE

-3984 KPEEKVYV
+3984 TPEEKVYV

-4007 YTKSDIEDTETQ
+4007 YTKSDIENTLTQ
-4019 EEQMH
+4019 EEEML
-4024 TLDIKA
+4024 TFDIKS

-4041 PSFKDEKKQLD
+4041 PSFKDEKNQPD

-4082 PLPSQKELQ
+4082 PLPSQKEVQ
-4091 QVSADP
+4091 QTSADP

-4109 VNLDE
+4109 LNLGE
-4114 LGNKTIGSLSSTM
+4114 LGNNTIGSLSSTT
-4127 VSQHSKSVTTDH
+4127 VSQHSKSVPTH
-4139 PPFSYA
+4139 RPPFSYA
-4145 DVVKKKVSQVAS
+4145 DVVKKKGSQVTP

-4171 NFHETWTESE
+4171 NFHKTWTESE

-4204 KTIVTDSS
+4204 KTVDTDSS
-4212 SQVGALHCVSEE
+4212 SQVGALHCMSEE
-4224 GLSDGVS
+4224 GLSDGGS

>member
-1 MAMSQQAAVSKQQ
+1 MS
-14 DNAFSSGVMEESEVC
+14 G
-29 SVPGGFASVRAQFE
+29 
-43 NQETATSHN
+43 TSN
-52 VSQFHFHRRAVQE
+52 
-65 VQLNSEVTMRSTSRD
+65 
-80 VIPASQ
+80 
-86 QAIFHQDEQVTHEEN
+86 
-101 SFTSIYD
+101 D
-108 NNHNDEREEEGP
+108 NNYFLP
-120 RLTTKELRDHFE
+120 K
-132 RTIEEAAP
+132 
-140 SKPMKIGRADINRS
+140 KIGRADINRS

-161 EKPVSAREIKNVSSA
+161 EKPVSAREIKNVSTA

-194 ENAATEVTEDT
+194 ENAATEVIEDT

-332 DCISPEEE
+332 D
-340 YLEWDEILRGEV
+340 L
-352 QSMRWMFE
+352 
-360 NKPLDAIKDD
+360 
-370 ASNEDDDQNM
+370 
-380 EQEMIVGSDVR
+380 
-391 SKAWMF
+391 
-397 ETKPMDALGSDNIA
+397 
-411 LTKYRHKFNTLD
+411 
-423 KGDVRAAA
+423 
-431 WLFENQP
+431 
-438 METLN
+438 
-443 KMHGDEELTKE
+443 
-454 IVFTQE
+454 
-460 DGSSTIH
+460 
-467 MLESQ
+467 
-472 YMETLGHTETI
+472 
-483 DDSHLLSLRSVLEE
+483 LEE

-810 EEKKEVIR
+810 EEKKEVIQ

-957 IEDEESKTKESVE
+957 IEDEESTTKESVE

-1093 QSSDIMT
+1093 Q
-1100 STSEEFMQRLKTTQS
+1100 LKTTQS

-1227 VTTVTSEEILKG
+1227 VTTVTSKEILKG

-1451 YSQKIINSKGVLIE
+1451 YSQKIVNSKGVLIE

-1717 GLQKEEIVR
+1717 GLQKEDIVR

-1787 RSLEKSTTSK
+1787 RSLEKSATSK
-1797 VEVFIEDLVPGDIK
+1797 VEVVIEDLVPGDIK

-1817 EKAKQTVRAIEK
+1817 EQAKQTVRAIEK
-1829 EEIVKGNIHTAKQCL
+1829 EEIVKGNIHT
-1844 QEASNDRRTCQQEMY
+1844 
-1859 VQGNVRGTIELLL
+1859 
-1872 EPPAS
+1872 
-1877 PRMTRRPSFEGD
+1877 
-1889 VKMSI
+1889 
-1894 KSLYETHEVQ
+1894 
-1904 EAMEEQTQPEKEE
+1904 
-1917 VIKGDVKGT
+1917 
-1926 IKSLLESAQRA
+1926 
-1937 APKIRVGARRVK
+1937 
-1949 VPASSPLRSQQGSP
+1949 
-1963 LLRSQQGSHECSV
+1963 
-1976 VNKTESETLKNR
+1976 
-1988 SQSIEAQRNLRRKKM
+1988 
-2003 ANSVKTESSTPENQS
+2003 
-2018 LSTQNTINTSE
+2018 
-2029 SQTTQQST
+2029 TTQQST

-2051 KTLETKFCNLNS
+2051 KTLETK
-2063 SRKGLIRLDK
+2063 
-2073 TKVKTNVLTPTR
+2073 
-2085 TLSESELSL
+2085 
-2094 PPPPPCD
+2094 
-2101 DQSSLTP
+2101 
-2108 ASSINRLDLDLPP
+2108 
-2121 PPAPPPPPP
+2121 
-2130 VETDNFPPPPTQDF
+2130 
-2144 LPPPPSQYEL
+2144 
-2154 DSMSSQTPHQSLAK
+2154 
-2168 ATKVTVKK
+2168 
-2176 VKGPVLH
+2176 
-2183 QVSKLEPTSQIQKIQ
+2183 
-2198 HVTSDKYSTIANKS
+2198 
-2212 VMEISQT
+2212 
-2219 QIESTSFSSTKVSS
+2219 
-2233 EIPKPPESPRPLKK
+2233 
-2247 VYVAPIR
+2247 
-2254 FTHPPSP
+2254 
-2261 PPFLKSTQFK
+2261 
-2271 TPLIKAE
+2271 
-2278 KKYRKQ
+2278 
-2284 KVGSTSPATLS
+2284 
-2295 PIFMHE
+2295 
-2301 PVTAALEMLSSET
+2301 
-2314 RMEQSNKSMMFG
+2314 
-2326 FTQENAEKT
+2326 
-2335 VTNVKSDTLSSDFS
+2335 
-2349 KHAQISETPSSMNL
+2349 
-2363 ISAGNGHNL
+2363 
-2372 PESAVI
+2372 
-2378 SATKHHIVSNETS
+2378 
-2391 KVSSIQHQTSIS
+2391 
-2403 STKQQTV
+2403 
-2410 TAAKQQV
+2410 
-2417 SSAYT
+2417 
-2422 EQSHFAVSSSQVQ
+2422 
-2435 ISTSDAKKV
+2435 
-2444 ENVNEDVRKDVK
+2444 
-2456 NLKTTPQVQIS
+2456 
-2467 TSDDKKVERV
+2467 
-2477 NEDVRKDVKNLK
+2477 
-2489 TTSQVQFSTSDD
+2489 
-2501 KKVERVNEDVR
+2501 
-2512 KYVKNLKTTSQVQI
+2512 
-2526 STSDDKKV
+2526 
-2534 ERVNEDVRKDVKNLK
+2534 
-2549 TTPQVQISTSDDK
+2549 
-2562 KVERVNEDVR
+2562 
-2572 KDVKN
+2572 
-2577 LKTTSQVQFS
+2577 
-2587 TSDDKKVERVNEDV
+2587 
-2601 RKDVKNLKTTSQ
+2601 
-2613 VQISTSDD
+2613 
-2621 KKVERVNEDVRKY
+2621 
-2634 VKNLKT
+2634 
-2640 TSQVQIST
+2640 
-2648 SDDKKVERV
+2648 
-2657 NEDVRKDVK
+2657 
-2666 NLKTTPQVQIS
+2666 
-2677 TSDDKKVERVNEDVR
+2677 
-2692 KDVKNLKTTPQ
+2692 
-2703 VQISTSD
+2703 
-2710 DKKVENVNEDVRKD
+2710 
-2724 VRNLKTTSQVQISTR
+2724 
-2739 DDKKVE
+2739 
-2745 RVNEDVRKDVKN
+2745 
-2757 LKTTSQVQI
+2757 
-2766 STSDDKKVENVRKDV
+2766 
-2781 KNLKT
+2781 
-2786 TSQVQISTSDDKK
+2786 
-2799 VERVN
+2799 
-2804 EDVRKDVK
+2804 
-2812 NLKTTPQVQISTS
+2812 
-2825 DDKKVENVNEDVRKD
+2825 
-2840 VKNLKTTSQVQI
+2840 
-2852 STSDDKKVERVN
+2852 
-2864 EDVRKDVKNLKTT
+2864 
-2877 SQVQISTS
+2877 
-2885 DDKKVERVNEDVRK
+2885 
-2899 DVKNLKTTSQV
+2899 
-2910 QISTSDD
+2910 
-2917 KKVERVN
+2917 
-2924 EDVTKDVKNLKTT
+2924 
-2937 PQVQISTSDDK
+2937 
-2948 KVERV
+2948 
-2953 NEDVRKDVKNLKT
+2953 
-2966 TPQVQISTSD
+2966 
-2976 DKKVER
+2976 
-2982 VNEDVR
+2982 
-2988 KDVKNL
+2988 
-2994 KTTYQVQIS
+2994 
-3003 TSDAKKVEDTKTDA
+3003 
-3017 KKDVRNLKTKDSH
+3017 
-3030 KSEDKKNRDNSA
+3030 
-3042 SQGPEKVSDQ
+3042 
-3052 PTKTEK
+3052 
-3058 VTQET
+3058 
-3063 IVKAVRSSLE
+3063 
-3073 GKNKYDIYVSQA
+3073 
-3085 PEKVPSQSIKV
+3085 
-3096 ENVTSESNVKTGKKK
+3096 
-3111 AKGQEKKVEVK
+3111 
-3122 YMKQPDETK
+3122 
-3131 KEIISQVKDVTKVK
+3131 
-3145 VSSEQMHH
+3145 
-3153 ETEDKV
+3153 
-3159 KVKEDS
+3159 
-3165 QKALAVNDN
+3165 
-3174 QPATPT
+3174 
-3180 PARKKKKKKKR
+3180 
-3191 SKASAESTKSVS
+3191 
-3203 ESSTQS
+3203 
-3209 QEITVVQ
+3209 
-3216 MHKAHQEEHIQV
+3216 
-3228 HKEVIITESKDESKV
+3228 
-3243 HQRIQEQGTVKVEK
+3243 
-3257 QVKASQKKKEVTS
+3257 
-3270 NQQIQDKPKEEYRN
+3270 
-3284 VPVKVESG
+3284 
-3292 KMTSQSAQKDP
+3292 
-3303 AKPSTGSTEDCL
+3303 
-3315 EGTHTTLEKHESKPT
+3315 
-3330 SEKIIV
+3330 
-3336 GGATQKI
+3336 
-3343 HKISIGSSKV
+3343 
-3353 ESKKTSHESK
+3353 
-3363 KQEWSVKSIDRSAP
+3363 
-3377 SPLLRTRSPSPT
+3377 
-3389 FITIESTQR
+3389 
-3398 TASSRRITPSPIPML
+3398 
-3413 RPATPPTPPP
+3413 
-3423 RKLEPPTSHIN
+3423 
-3434 RATPSFT
+3434 
-3441 FSRAENLAWIKY
+3441 
-3453 TTAQLSCGV
+3453 
-3462 TPPPV
+3462 
-3467 PLPMQVTENK
+3467 
-3477 SDIVEYPASFYR
+3477 
-3489 QIKIEEQ
+3489 
-3496 TEETSEM
+3496 
-3503 LAMTIVTA
+3503 
-3511 KKRPKKLYEE
+3511 
-3521 DQKAAVKVTSGR
+3521 
-3533 SFPQMDKEDM
+3533 
-3543 DASEMSDSSM
+3543 
-3553 VTTSVRDK
+3553 
-3561 REFFE
+3561 
-3566 EAQKAAENKTYV
+3566 
-3578 RKDPIDI
+3578 
-3585 PERLGPDMEEPKTT
+3585 
-3599 NRDSRDETQSTSEK
+3599 
-3613 IAENSTEVVGS
+3613 
-3624 TESTEKELM
+3624 
-3633 EASEMSELSIV
+3633 
-3644 TTSVRDK
+3644 
-3651 REFFEEAQK
+3651 
-3660 AEINKTYVRK
+3660 
-3670 YPINVL
+3670 
-3676 EHLGPTIIEPET
+3676 
-3688 ENQERKEDVQNTT
+3688 
-3701 EKITEKISE
+3701 
-3710 EVGFM
+3710 
-3715 WDDQWVSSA
+3715 
-3724 IEAMETSELSDS
+3724 
-3736 SSVRDKREFFEE
+3736 
-3748 THKAEINKTYVRKD
+3748 
-3762 PINVLEHLG
+3762 
-3771 PTIIEPETENQERKE
+3771 
-3786 DIQNTTEKITEKISE
+3786 
-3801 EVGFMWDDQWDSAAI
+3801 
-3816 EAMETSE
+3816 
-3823 LSDSSAVT
+3823 
-3831 SVRDKR
+3831 
-3837 EFFEETHKAKVNK
+3837 
-3850 TYVRNDPID
+3850 
-3859 IPERLGPDMEEP
+3859 
-3871 KTTNRDSRDETQST
+3871 
-3885 SEKIAENSTEVVGS
+3885 
-3899 TASTEKELKEASE
+3899 
-3912 MSESSIVTTS
+3912 
-3922 VRDKREFFE
+3922 
-3931 ETHKAK
+3931 
-3937 VNKSY
+3937 
-3942 VRRDPID
+3942 
-3949 IPERLGPD
+3949 
-3957 MEMLEPENQEKE
+3957 
-3969 NLPKVDLSGLVNKFE
+3969 
-3984 KPEEKVYV
+3984 
-3992 RKPITM
+3992 
-3998 RERRGSETE
+3998 
-4007 YTKSDIEDTETQ
+4007 
-4019 EEQMH
+4019 
-4024 TLDIKA
+4024 
-4030 IKNVFEMSEQS
+4030 
-4041 PSFKDEKKQLD
+4041 
-4052 ELESNLSENT
+4052 
-4062 TDSSKQENTQET
+4062 
-4074 QRGSGQIS
+4074 
-4082 PLPSQKELQ
+4082 
-4091 QVSADP
+4091 
-4097 TDSETKLVTEHF
+4097 
-4109 VNLDE
+4109 
-4114 LGNKTIGSLSSTM
+4114 
-4127 VSQHSKSVTTDH
+4127 
-4139 PPFSYA
+4139 
-4145 DVVKKKVSQVAS
+4145 
-4157 SETPDEASTEELLR
+4157 
-4171 NFHETWTESE
+4171 
-4181 SFFKSLGYSVSE
+4181 
-4193 ERTSHVVSHQT
+4193 
-4204 KTIVTDSS
+4204 
-4212 SQVGALHCVSEE
+4212 
-4224 GLSDGVS
+4224 
-4231 NSGQKKIP
+4231 

>member
-1 MAMSQQAAVSKQQ
+1 MAMSQQAVVSKQQ

-29 SVPGGFASVRAQFE
+29 SVPGGLASVRAQFE

-101 SFTSIYD
+101 SFTSVYD

-161 EKPVSAREIKNVSSA
+161 EKPVSTREIQNVASAIQNFSSSA

-194 ENAATEVTEDT
+194 DNAATEVIEDT

-232 PPDLLQVPSESPDM
+232 PPELLQVPSESPDM

-307 TRPESQEEFTGET
+307 TRPESQEEFAGET

-497 IKGEVKTITSTFE
+497 INGEVKTITSTFE

-568 SMEDNYKGDVPRSRW
+568 SMEDNYKGDVHRSRW

-591 SVNEDEWESSMLQK
+591 SVNEDQWESSTLQK
-605 EEIIGADVRKHCLAF
+605 EEIIGADVRKHRLAF

-677 GDNRPQKWMFENER
+677 GDNRHQKWMFENER

-697 EKKGIIRTV
+697 GKKGIIRTV

-731 TQPMDTLKDDSNA
+731 TQPMDTLKEDSNA

-774 LAEVGKLQKMVRL
+774 LAELGKLQRMVRL

-825 DQVDVSNYKQMFE
+825 DQVDVSNYKQIFE

-919 NYQVIKGIS
+919 NYQIIKGIS

-957 IEDEESKTKESVE
+957 IEDKESKTKESVE

-1010 VKICTWLFETQPLDT
+1010 VKICTWLFETQALDT

-1086 MKYIFEN
+1086 IKYIFEN

-1151 SRTVTDVQGG
+1151 TRTVTDVQGG

-1175 DKIQEVSSEID
+1175 DKIQEVSSE

-1451 YSQKIINSKGVLIE
+1451 YSQKIVNSKGVLIE

-1489 EEIISGD
+1489 EEIVSGD

-1570 LQEDEKGDVR
+1570 LQEDEKGDVQ

-1674 RTKLILDS
+1674 GTKLILDS

-1768 RPKEVE
+1768 LPKEVE

-1787 RSLEKSTTSK
+1787 RSLEKSATSK
-1797 VEVFIEDLVPGDIK
+1797 VEVVIEDLVPGDIK

-1817 EKAKQTVRAIEK
+1817 EQAKQTVRAIKK

-1904 EAMEEQTQPEKEE
+1904 EAREEQTQPEKEE

-1949 VPASSPLRSQQGSP
+1949 VPASSPLRSQQGIP

-1976 VNKTESETLKNR
+1976 VNKTESEILKNR
-1988 SQSIEAQRNLRRKKM
+1988 SQSIEAQRNLRGKKM
-2003 ANSVKTESSTPENQS
+2003 ANSVKTESSTPGNQS

-2121 PPAPPPPPP
+2121 PPTPPPPPP
-2130 VETDNFPPPPTQDF
+2130 VETENFPPPPTQDF

-2198 HVTSDKYSTIANKS
+2198 HATSEKYSTIANKS
-2212 VMEISQT
+2212 VMEISKT

-2295 PIFMHE
+2295 PIFMHD
-2301 PVTAALEMLSSET
+2301 PVTAALEMLSSEET

-2363 ISAGNGHNL
+2363 ISAGNGQNL

-2435 ISTSDAKKV
+2435 ISTSHAKKI
-2444 ENVNEDVRKDVK
+2444 ENM
-2456 NLKTTPQVQIS
+2456 
-2467 TSDDKKVERV
+2467 

-2489 TTSQVQFSTSDD
+2489 TTS
-2501 KKVERVNEDVR
+2501 
-2512 KYVKNLKTTSQVQI
+2512 
-2526 STSDDKKV
+2526 
-2534 ERVNEDVRKDVKNLK
+2534 
-2549 TTPQVQISTSDDK
+2549 
-2562 KVERVNEDVR
+2562 
-2572 KDVKN
+2572 
-2577 LKTTSQVQFS
+2577 
-2587 TSDDKKVERVNEDV
+2587 
-2601 RKDVKNLKTTSQ
+2601 
-2613 VQISTSDD
+2613 
-2621 KKVERVNEDVRKY
+2621 
-2634 VKNLKT
+2634 
-2640 TSQVQIST
+2640 
-2648 SDDKKVERV
+2648 
-2657 NEDVRKDVK
+2657 
-2666 NLKTTPQVQIS
+2666 
-2677 TSDDKKVERVNEDVR
+2677 
-2692 KDVKNLKTTPQ
+2692 
-2703 VQISTSD
+2703 
-2710 DKKVENVNEDVRKD
+2710 
-2724 VRNLKTTSQVQISTR
+2724 
-2739 DDKKVE
+2739 
-2745 RVNEDVRKDVKN
+2745 
-2757 LKTTSQVQI
+2757 
-2766 STSDDKKVENVRKDV
+2766 
-2781 KNLKT
+2781 
-2786 TSQVQISTSDDKK
+2786 
-2799 VERVN
+2799 
-2804 EDVRKDVK
+2804 
-2812 NLKTTPQVQISTS
+2812 QVQISTS

-2852 STSDDKKVERVN
+2852 STSDDKKVDNVN

-2885 DDKKVERVNEDVRK
+2885 DDKKVENVKKDVKNLKTTSQVQISTSDDKKVENVKKDVKNLKTTSQVQISTSDDKKVENTKKYIRKDVKNLKTTSQVQISTSDDKKVKNVNEDVRKDVKNLKTTPHVQISTSDDKKVENVNEDVKNLKTTPQVQISTSDDEKVENVNEDVRKDVKNLKTTTQVQISTSDDKKIENVNEDVRKDVKNLKTNSQVQISTSDDKKVETLNKDVRK

-2917 KKVERVN
+2917 KKVETLN
-2924 EDVTKDVKNLKTT
+2924 KDVRKDVKNLKITS
-2937 PQVQISTSDDK
+2937 QVQISTSDDK
-2948 KVERV
+2948 KVETL
-2953 NEDVRKDVKNLKT
+2953 NKDVRKDVKNLKT
-2966 TPQVQISTSD
+2966 TS
-2976 DKKVER
+2976 
-2982 VNEDVR
+2982 
-2988 KDVKNL
+2988 
-2994 KTTYQVQIS
+2994 QVQIS

-3030 KSEDKKNRDNSA
+3030 KSEDKKNKDNSA
-3042 SQGPEKVSDQ
+3042 SQGPKKVSDQ

-3063 IVKAVRSSLE
+3063 IVKAVRSPLE
-3073 GKNKYDIYVSQA
+3073 DKNKYDIYVSQA

-3096 ENVTSESNVKTGKKK
+3096 EKVTSESNVKTGKKK

-3122 YMKQPDETK
+3122 DIKQPDEAK
-3131 KEIISQVKDVTKVK
+3131 KEIISQVKDVTKGK
-3145 VSSEQMHH
+3145 VSSEQTHH

-3191 SKASAESTKSVS
+3191 SKAKDAAASAESTKSVS

-3216 MHKAHQEEHIQV
+3216 THKAHQEEHIQV
-3228 HKEVIITESKDESKV
+3228 HKEVIITDSKDESKV

-3284 VPVKVESG
+3284 IPVKVESG
-3292 KMTSQSAQKDP
+3292 KMTSQSSQKDP
-3303 AKPSTGSTEDCL
+3303 VKPSTGSTEDCL

-3336 GGATQKI
+3336 GGETQKI

-3353 ESKKTSHESK
+3353 ESKKTSRESK

-3377 SPLLRTRSPSPT
+3377 SPLLRMRSPSPT

-3398 TASSRRITPSPIPML
+3398 TASPRRITPSPIPML

-3434 RATPSFT
+3434 RATPSPT

-3503 LAMTIVTA
+3503 LAKTIVTA
-3511 KKRPKKLYEE
+3511 KKRPKELYEE
-3521 DQKAAVKVTSGR
+3521 AQKAAVKVTGGR

-3578 RKDPIDI
+3578 RKDPIDL

-3599 NRDSRDETQSTSEK
+3599 NQDSRDETQSTSEK

-3633 EASEMSELSIV
+3633 EASEMSESSIV

-3670 YPINVL
+3670 DPINVL

-3715 WDDQWVSSA
+3715 WDDQWVS
-3724 IEAMETSELSDS
+3724 
-3736 SSVRDKREFFEE
+3736 
-3748 THKAEINKTYVRKD
+3748 
-3762 PINVLEHLG
+3762 
-3771 PTIIEPETENQERKE
+3771 
-3786 DIQNTTEKITEKISE
+3786 
-3801 EVGFMWDDQWDSAAI
+3801 AAI

-3850 TYVRNDPID
+3850 TYVRKDPID
-3859 IPERLGPDMEEP
+3859 IPERLGPDMEEL
-3871 KTTNRDSRDETQST
+3871 KTTNQDSRDETQST
-3885 SEKIAENSTEVVGS
+3885 SEKIAENSTEVVGP
-3899 TASTEKELKEASE
+3899 TESTEKELMEASD

-3931 ETHKAK
+3931 ETHKAI
-3937 VNKSY
+3937 VNKTY

-3984 KPEEKVYV
+3984 TPEEKVYV

-4019 EEQMH
+4019 EEEML

-4041 PSFKDEKKQLD
+4041 PSFKDEKNQPD
-4052 ELESNLSENT
+4052 ELDSNLSENT
-4062 TDSSKQENTQET
+4062 TESSKKENTQET

-4082 PLPSQKELQ
+4082 PLPSQKEVQ
-4091 QVSADP
+4091 QMSADP

-4145 DVVKKKVSQVAS
+4145 DMVKKKGSQVTP

>member
-101 SFTSIYD
+101 SFTSVYD

-161 EKPVSAREIKNVSSA
+161 EKPVSAREIKNVSTA

-194 ENAATEVTEDT
+194 ENAATEVIEDT

-307 TRPESQEEFTGET
+307 TRPEK
-320 RYIYEDNGSSPN
+320 
-332 DCISPEEE
+332 E

-697 EKKGIIRTV
+697 EKKGIIRT
-706 NLENLTEDQATS
+706 
-718 YNADVRKNCMVFE
+718 
-731 TQPMDTLKDDSNA
+731 PMDTLKDDSNA

-774 LAEVGKLQKMVRL
+774 LAE
-787 DEEKGDVRHQK
+787 
-798 WVFESQPLEHIQ
+798 
-810 EEKKEVIR
+810 
-818 TINLEEI
+818 
-825 DQVDVSNYKQMFE
+825 QMFE

-957 IEDEESKTKESVE
+957 IEDEESTTKESVE

-1227 VTTVTSEEILKG
+1227 G

-1357 RSQSEENLIETVMKE
+1357 RSQSEENLIEMVMKE

-1451 YSQKIINSKGVLIE
+1451 YSQKIVNSKGVLIE

-1717 GLQKEEIVR
+1717 GLQKEDIVR

-1787 RSLEKSTTSK
+1787 RSLEKSATSK
-1797 VEVFIEDLVPGDIK
+1797 VEVVIEDLVPGDIK

-1817 EKAKQTVRAIEK
+1817 EQAKQTVRAIEK

-1877 PRMTRRPSFEGD
+1877 PRMTRRPSFE
-1889 VKMSI
+1889 
-1894 KSLYETHEVQ
+1894 
-1904 EAMEEQTQPEKEE
+1904 EE

-1963 LLRSQQGSHECSV
+1963 LLRSQQ
-1976 VNKTESETLKNR
+1976 
-1988 SQSIEAQRNLRRKKM
+1988 
-2003 ANSVKTESSTPENQS
+2003 VKTESSTPENQS

-2073 TKVKTNVLTPTR
+2073 TK
-2085 TLSESELSL
+2085 SELSL

-2121 PPAPPPPPP
+2121 PPTPPPPPP
-2130 VETDNFPPPPTQDF
+2130 VEIDNFPPPPTQDF

-2261 PPFLKSTQFK
+2261 PPFLKSTLFK

-2284 KVGSTSPATLS
+2284 KVG
-2295 PIFMHE
+2295 I
-2301 PVTAALEMLSSET
+2301 TAALEMLSSET

-2349 KHAQISETPSSMNL
+2349 KHPQISETPSSMNL
-2363 ISAGNGHNL
+2363 ISAGNGQNL

-2422 EQSHFAVSSSQVQ
+2422 EQSHFAVSSSQ
-2435 ISTSDAKKV
+2435 
-2444 ENVNEDVRKDVK
+2444 
-2456 NLKTTPQVQIS
+2456 
-2467 TSDDKKVERV
+2467 
-2477 NEDVRKDVKNLK
+2477 
-2489 TTSQVQFSTSDD
+2489 
-2501 KKVERVNEDVR
+2501 
-2512 KYVKNLKTTSQVQI
+2512 
-2526 STSDDKKV
+2526 
-2534 ERVNEDVRKDVKNLK
+2534 
-2549 TTPQVQISTSDDK
+2549 
-2562 KVERVNEDVR
+2562 
-2572 KDVKN
+2572 
-2577 LKTTSQVQFS
+2577 
-2587 TSDDKKVERVNEDV
+2587 
-2601 RKDVKNLKTTSQ
+2601 
-2613 VQISTSDD
+2613 
-2621 KKVERVNEDVRKY
+2621 
-2634 VKNLKT
+2634 
-2640 TSQVQIST
+2640 
-2648 SDDKKVERV
+2648 
-2657 NEDVRKDVK
+2657 
-2666 NLKTTPQVQIS
+2666 
-2677 TSDDKKVERVNEDVR
+2677 
-2692 KDVKNLKTTPQ
+2692 
-2703 VQISTSD
+2703 
-2710 DKKVENVNEDVRKD
+2710 
-2724 VRNLKTTSQVQISTR
+2724 
-2739 DDKKVE
+2739 
-2745 RVNEDVRKDVKN
+2745 
-2757 LKTTSQVQI
+2757 
-2766 STSDDKKVENVRKDV
+2766 
-2781 KNLKT
+2781 
-2786 TSQVQISTSDDKK
+2786 
-2799 VERVN
+2799 
-2804 EDVRKDVK
+2804 
-2812 NLKTTPQVQISTS
+2812 
-2825 DDKKVENVNEDVRKD
+2825 
-2840 VKNLKTTSQVQI
+2840 
-2852 STSDDKKVERVN
+2852 
-2864 EDVRKDVKNLKTT
+2864 
-2877 SQVQISTS
+2877 
-2885 DDKKVERVNEDVRK
+2885 
-2899 DVKNLKTTSQV
+2899 
-2910 QISTSDD
+2910 
-2917 KKVERVN
+2917 
-2924 EDVTKDVKNLKTT
+2924 
-2937 PQVQISTSDDK
+2937 
-2948 KVERV
+2948 
-2953 NEDVRKDVKNLKT
+2953 
-2966 TPQVQISTSD
+2966 
-2976 DKKVER
+2976 
-2982 VNEDVR
+2982 
-2988 KDVKNL
+2988 
-2994 KTTYQVQIS
+2994 
-3003 TSDAKKVEDTKTDA
+3003 
-3017 KKDVRNLKTKDSH
+3017 
-3030 KSEDKKNRDNSA
+3030 
-3042 SQGPEKVSDQ
+3042 

-3063 IVKAVRSSLE
+3063 IVKAVRSPLE
-3073 GKNKYDIYVSQA
+3073 DKNKYDIYVSQA
-3085 PEKVPSQSIKV
+3085 GEKVPSQSIKV

-3122 YMKQPDETK
+3122 DMKQPDETK
-3131 KEIISQVKDVTKVK
+3131 KEIISQVKDV
-3145 VSSEQMHH
+3145 
-3153 ETEDKV
+3153 
-3159 KVKEDS
+3159 KEDS

-3174 QPATPT
+3174 EPATPT

-3284 VPVKVESG
+3284 VPVKVESV

-3303 AKPSTGSTEDCL
+3303 TKPSTGSTEDCL

-3434 RATPSFT
+3434 RATPSPT

-3462 TPPPV
+3462 TPPP
-3467 PLPMQVTENK
+3467 
-3477 SDIVEYPASFYR
+3477 
-3489 QIKIEEQ
+3489 
-3496 TEETSEM
+3496 
-3503 LAMTIVTA
+3503 TIVTA
-3511 KKRPKKLYEE
+3511 KKRPQKLYEE
-3521 DQKAAVKVTSGR
+3521 AQKAAVKVTSGR

-3599 NRDSRDETQSTSEK
+3599 NRDK
-3613 IAENSTEVVGS
+3613 
-3624 TESTEKELM
+3624 
-3633 EASEMSELSIV
+3633 
-3644 TTSVRDK
+3644 
-3651 REFFEEAQK
+3651 
-3660 AEINKTYVRK
+3660 
-3670 YPINVL
+3670 
-3676 EHLGPTIIEPET
+3676 
-3688 ENQERKEDVQNTT
+3688 
-3701 EKITEKISE
+3701 
-3710 EVGFM
+3710 
-3715 WDDQWVSSA
+3715 
-3724 IEAMETSELSDS
+3724 
-3736 SSVRDKREFFEE
+3736 
-3748 THKAEINKTYVRKD
+3748 
-3762 PINVLEHLG
+3762 
-3771 PTIIEPETENQERKE
+3771 
-3786 DIQNTTEKITEKISE
+3786 
-3801 EVGFMWDDQWDSAAI
+3801 
-3816 EAMETSE
+3816 
-3823 LSDSSAVT
+3823 
-3831 SVRDKR
+3831 
-3837 EFFEETHKAKVNK
+3837 
-3850 TYVRNDPID
+3850 
-3859 IPERLGPDMEEP
+3859 
-3871 KTTNRDSRDETQST
+3871 
-3885 SEKIAENSTEVVGS
+3885 
-3899 TASTEKELKEASE
+3899 
-3912 MSESSIVTTS
+3912 
-3922 VRDKREFFE
+3922 
-3931 ETHKAK
+3931 
-3937 VNKSY
+3937 
-3942 VRRDPID
+3942 
-3949 IPERLGPD
+3949 
-3957 MEMLEPENQEKE
+3957 NQEKE
-3969 NLPKVDLSGLVNKFE
+3969 NLPKVDL
-3984 KPEEKVYV
+3984 
-3992 RKPITM
+3992 
-3998 RERRGSETE
+3998 RGSETE

-4019 EEQMH
+4019 EEQML

-4041 PSFKDEKKQLD
+4041 PSFKDEKKQPD

-4062 TDSSKQENTQET
+4062 TERDTEGL
-4074 QRGSGQIS
+4074 R
-4082 PLPSQKELQ
+4082 
-4091 QVSADP
+4091 ADFAP
-4097 TDSETKLVTEHF
+4097 AFPERNSETKLVTEHF

-4145 DVVKKKVSQVAS
+4145 DVVKKKVSQVTP

-4204 KTIVTDSS
+4204 KTITRVLKSELCTVCRRRVYPMESLIADRKKFHKSCFCCEYCRNKLSLGNYVSLHGHLYCLPHYKQLFKSKGNYDNRFGQTRHNEKNVNENGRLITSS
-4212 SQVGALHCVSEE
+4212 EQLDWRYSQSSIGSTEKDTLEKEFMKSIDENKLNCNKMSVVWPPQAHSPQKAFKVE
-4224 GLSDGVS
+4224 DDIKMTKPQWPPQD
-4231 NSGQKKIP
+4231 NSPKSPKQQHRKATSRSSL

>member
-29 SVPGGFASVRAQFE
+29 SVPGGLASVRAQFE

-101 SFTSIYD
+101 SFTSVYD

-161 EKPVSAREIKNVSSA
+161 EKPVSTREIQNVSM
-176 IQNFS
+176 I
-181 SSEIHNVSASDIW
+181 
-194 ENAATEVTEDT
+194 EDT
-205 SAIAVDYEDTD
+205 SAIAVDYEDTE

-222 PEDLEYFPPP
+222 PEDLEYLPPP

-307 TRPESQEEFTGET
+307 TRQESQEEFTGET

-397 ETKPMDALGSDNIA
+397 ETKPMDALGSDNKA

-568 SMEDNYKGDVPRSRW
+568 SMEDNYKGDVHRSRW

-591 SVNEDEWESSMLQK
+591 SVNEDEWESSTLQK

-660 LNEVGS
+660 LNEVRS

-677 GDNRPQKWMFENER
+677 GDNRHQKWMFENER

-697 EKKGIIRTV
+697 EKKGIVRTV

-774 LAEVGKLQKMVRL
+774 LAEVGKLQQMVRL

-810 EEKKEVIR
+810 EEKKEVIQ

-825 DQVDVSNYKQMFE
+825 NQVDVSNYKQIFE

-846 ESQKILVEGVT
+846 ESQKIIVEGVT

-909 PIDQFDESIT
+909 PIDQFDERIT

-996 LKSENESEEIRKGD
+996 LTSETESEGLRKGD

-1100 STSEEFMQRLKTTQS
+1100 STSEESMQRLKTTQS
-1115 TTQSED
+1115 TSQSED

-1151 SRTVTDVQGG
+1151 TRTVTDVQGG

-1320 SDVLSQKSV
+1320 SEVLSQKSV

-1409 PKADVKTTTWL
+1409 PKADVTTTTWL

-1451 YSQKIINSKGVLIE
+1451 YSQKIVNSKGVLIE

-1519 EEKGNIS
+1519 GEKGNIS

-1674 RTKLILDS
+1674 GTKLILDS

-1787 RSLEKSTTSK
+1787 RSLEKSATSK
-1797 VEVFIEDLVPGDIK
+1797 VEVVIEDLVPGDIK

-1817 EKAKQTVRAIEK
+1817 EQAKQTVRAIKK

-1872 EPPAS
+1872 EQPAS
-1877 PRMTRRPSFEGD
+1877 PRMTRRPSIEGD

-1904 EAMEEQTQPEKEE
+1904 EAREEQTQPEKEE

-1949 VPASSPLRSQQGSP
+1949 VPASSPL
-1963 LLRSQQGSHECSV
+1963 
-1976 VNKTESETLKNR
+1976 KNR
-1988 SQSIEAQRNLRRKKM
+1988 SQSIEGQRNLRGKKM
-2003 ANSVKTESSTPENQS
+2003 ANSVKMESSTPENQS

-2037 EVIQHTT
+2037 EVIQHTA

-2094 PPPPPCD
+2094 SPPPPCD

-2121 PPAPPPPPP
+2121 PPTPPPPPP

-2176 VKGPVLH
+2176 
-2183 QVSKLEPTSQIQKIQ
+2183 
-2198 HVTSDKYSTIANKS
+2198 
-2212 VMEISQT
+2212 
-2219 QIESTSFSSTKVSS
+2219 
-2233 EIPKPPESPRPLKK
+2233 
-2247 VYVAPIR
+2247 
-2254 FTHPPSP
+2254 
-2261 PPFLKSTQFK
+2261 
-2271 TPLIKAE
+2271 
-2278 KKYRKQ
+2278 
-2284 KVGSTSPATLS
+2284 
-2295 PIFMHE
+2295 
-2301 PVTAALEMLSSET
+2301 
-2314 RMEQSNKSMMFG
+2314 
-2326 FTQENAEKT
+2326 
-2335 VTNVKSDTLSSDFS
+2335 
-2349 KHAQISETPSSMNL
+2349 
-2363 ISAGNGHNL
+2363 
-2372 PESAVI
+2372 
-2378 SATKHHIVSNETS
+2378 
-2391 KVSSIQHQTSIS
+2391 HQTSIS

-2422 EQSHFAVSSSQVQ
+2422 EQSHFAVSSSQIQ

-2444 ENVNEDVRKDVK
+2444 EN
-2456 NLKTTPQVQIS
+2456 
-2467 TSDDKKVERV
+2467 
-2477 NEDVRKDVKNLK
+2477 
-2489 TTSQVQFSTSDD
+2489 
-2501 KKVERVNEDVR
+2501 
-2512 KYVKNLKTTSQVQI
+2512 
-2526 STSDDKKV
+2526 
-2534 ERVNEDVRKDVKNLK
+2534 
-2549 TTPQVQISTSDDK
+2549 
-2562 KVERVNEDVR
+2562 
-2572 KDVKN
+2572 
-2577 LKTTSQVQFS
+2577 
-2587 TSDDKKVERVNEDV
+2587 VNEDV

-2621 KKVERVNEDVRKY
+2621 KKVESVNEDVRKD

-2648 SDDKKVERV
+2648 SDDKKVENV
-2657 NEDVRKDVK
+2657 KKDVK
-2666 NLKTTPQVQIS
+2666 NLKTTS
-2677 TSDDKKVERVNEDVR
+2677 
-2692 KDVKNLKTTPQ
+2692 Q

-2710 DKKVENVNEDVRKD
+2710 DKKVENVKKD
-2724 VRNLKTTSQVQISTR
+2724 VKNLKTTSQVQISTS

-2745 RVNEDVRKDVKN
+2745 NVKKDVKNLKTTSQVQTSTCDDKKVEILKKDVKN

-2786 TSQVQISTSDDKK
+2786 TSQVQTSTSDDKKVENVKKDVKNLKTTSQVQISTSDDKK
-2799 VERVN
+2799 VENVKKDVKNLKTTSQVQISTSDDKKVENVN

-2812 NLKTTPQVQISTS
+2812 NLKTTSQVQTSTSDDKKVEILKKDVKNLKTTSQVQTSTSDDKKVEILKKDVKNLKTTSQVQISTS

-2852 STSDDKKVERVN
+2852 STSDDKKVENVN
-2864 EDVRKDVKNLKTT
+2864 EDVRKDVKNLKTS
-2877 SQVQISTS
+2877 SQVQVSTS
-2885 DDKKVERVNEDVRK
+2885 DNKKVENVKKDVRK
-2899 DVKNLKTTSQV
+2899 GVKNLKTTSQV
-2910 QISTSDD
+2910 QVSTSD
-2917 KKVERVN
+2917 N
-2924 EDVTKDVKNLKTT
+2924 
-2937 PQVQISTSDDK
+2937 
-2948 KVERV
+2948 
-2953 NEDVRKDVKNLKT
+2953 
-2966 TPQVQISTSD
+2966 
-2976 DKKVER
+2976 
-2982 VNEDVR
+2982 
-2988 KDVKNL
+2988 
-2994 KTTYQVQIS
+2994 
-3003 TSDAKKVEDTKTDA
+3003 KKVEDTKTDA

-3030 KSEDKKNRDNSA
+3030 KSEDKKNKDNSA
-3042 SQGPEKVSDQ
+3042 SQGPEKFSDH

-3063 IVKAVRSSLE
+3063 IVKAVRSPLE
-3073 GKNKYDIYVSQA
+3073 DKNKYDIYVSQA

-3096 ENVTSESNVKTGKKK
+3096 EKVTSETNVKTGKKK

-3122 YMKQPDETK
+3122 DMKQPDEAK

-3145 VSSEQMHH
+3145 VSSEQTHH

-3191 SKASAESTKSVS
+3191 SKAKDAAASAESTKSVS

-3216 MHKAHQEEHIQV
+3216 THKAHQEEHIQV
-3228 HKEVIITESKDESKV
+3228 HKEVIITESKV

-3257 QVKASQKKKEVTS
+3257 QVKVKKEVTS

-3292 KMTSQSAQKDP
+3292 KMTSQSSQKDP

-3315 EGTHTTLEKHESKPT
+3315 EGTQTTLEKHESKPT
-3330 SEKIIV
+3330 SEKLIV

-3363 KQEWSVKSIDRSAP
+3363 KQEWSVKYIDRSAP

-3398 TASSRRITPSPIPML
+3398 TASPRRITPSPIPML

-3434 RATPSFT
+3434 RATPSPT
-3441 FSRAENLAWIKY
+3441 FSRAENLAWMKD

-3467 PLPMQVTENK
+3467 PLPMQVAENK

-3489 QIKIEEQ
+3489 QIKIEER

-3503 LAMTIVTA
+3503 LA
-3511 KKRPKKLYEE
+3511 
-3521 DQKAAVKVTSGR
+3521 QKAAVKVTSGR
-3533 SFPQMDKEDM
+3533 SFPQMDKDDM

-3633 EASEMSELSIV
+3633 EASEMSESSIV

-3660 AEINKTYVRK
+3660 AKINKTYVRK
-3670 YPINVL
+3670 DPNNVL
-3676 EHLGPTIIEPET
+3676 EHLGPTIIEPEA
-3688 ENQERKEDVQNTT
+3688 ENRERKEDVQNTT

-3724 IEAMETSELSDS
+3724 IEALEPSELSDS

-3771 PTIIEPETENQERKE
+3771 PTIIEPEAENRERKE
-3786 DIQNTTEKITEKISE
+3786 DVQNTTEKITEKISE
-3801 EVGFMWDDQWDSAAI
+3801 EVGFMWDDQWVSSAI
-3816 EAMETSE
+3816 EALQNSE

-3850 TYVRNDPID
+3850 TYVRKDPID

-3899 TASTEKELKEASE
+3899 TASTEKELMDASE

-3937 VNKSY
+3937 VNKTY

-3984 KPEEKVYV
+3984 TPEEKVYV

-4019 EEQMH
+4019 EEEML

-4030 IKNVFEMSEQS
+4030 IKHVFEMSEQS
-4041 PSFKDEKKQLD
+4041 PSFKDKKNQPD

-4062 TDSSKQENTQET
+4062 TESSKQENTQET

-4082 PLPSQKELQ
+4082 PLPSQKEVQ
-4091 QVSADP
+4091 QMSADP

-4145 DVVKKKVSQVAS
+4145 DVVKKKVSQVTP

-4171 NFHETWTESE
+4171 DFHETWTESE

-4193 ERTSHVVSHQT
+4193 ERTSHAVSHQT

>member
-1 MAMSQQAAVSKQQ
+1 MLNKLYMSCLHLNVVSL
-14 DNAFSSGVMEESEVC
+14 NMSG
-29 SVPGGFASVRAQFE
+29 
-43 NQETATSHN
+43 TSN
-52 VSQFHFHRRAVQE
+52 
-65 VQLNSEVTMRSTSRD
+65 
-80 VIPASQ
+80 
-86 QAIFHQDEQVTHEEN
+86 
-101 SFTSIYD
+101 D
-108 NNHNDEREEEGP
+108 NNYFLP
-120 RLTTKELRDHFE
+120 K
-132 RTIEEAAP
+132 
-140 SKPMKIGRADINRS
+140 KIGRADINRS

-161 EKPVSAREIKNVSSA
+161 EKPVSAREIKNVSTA

-194 ENAATEVTEDT
+194 ENAATEVIEDT

-295 LEMYSDVAEYEN
+295 LEMYSDVA
-307 TRPESQEEFTGET
+307 
-320 RYIYEDNGSSPN
+320 D
-332 DCISPEEE
+332 PEEE

-380 EQEMIVGSDVR
+380 EQEMIVGSD
-391 SKAWMF
+391 
-397 ETKPMDALGSDNIA
+397 
-411 LTKYRHKFNTLD
+411 
-423 KGDVRAAA
+423 
-431 WLFENQP
+431 
-438 METLN
+438 
-443 KMHGDEELTKE
+443 
-454 IVFTQE
+454 
-460 DGSSTIH
+460 
-467 MLESQ
+467 
-472 YMETLGHTETI
+472 YMETL
-483 DDSHLLSLRSVLEE
+483 
-497 IKGEVKTITSTFE
+497 
-510 TQFMCVL
+510 
-517 MGQSGQM
+517 GQM

-810 EEKKEVIR
+810 EEKKEVIQ

-957 IEDEESKTKESVE
+957 IEDEESTTKESVE

-1227 VTTVTSEEILKG
+1227 VTTVTSKEILKG

-1451 YSQKIINSKGVLIE
+1451 YSQKIVNSKGVLIE

-1717 GLQKEEIVR
+1717 GLQKEDIVR

-1787 RSLEKSTTSK
+1787 RSLEKSATSK
-1797 VEVFIEDLVPGDIK
+1797 VEVVIEDLVPGDIK

-1817 EKAKQTVRAIEK
+1817 EQAKQTVRAIEK

-1904 EAMEEQTQPEKEE
+1904 EAREEQTQPEKEE

-1988 SQSIEAQRNLRRKKM
+1988 SQSSEAQRNLRGKKM

-2121 PPAPPPPPP
+2121 PPTPPPPPP
-2130 VETDNFPPPPTQDF
+2130 VEIDNFPPPPTQDF

-2154 DSMSSQTPHQSLAK
+2154 DSMSSQTPHQSL
-2168 ATKVTVKK
+2168 

-2261 PPFLKSTQFK
+2261 PPFLKSTLFK

-2335 VTNVKSDTLSSDFS
+2335 VTNVKSDTL
-2349 KHAQISETPSSMNL
+2349 
-2363 ISAGNGHNL
+2363 
-2372 PESAVI
+2372 
-2378 SATKHHIVSNETS
+2378 
-2391 KVSSIQHQTSIS
+2391 
-2403 STKQQTV
+2403 
-2410 TAAKQQV
+2410 
-2417 SSAYT
+2417 
-2422 EQSHFAVSSSQVQ
+2422 
-2435 ISTSDAKKV
+2435 
-2444 ENVNEDVRKDVK
+2444 
-2456 NLKTTPQVQIS
+2456 
-2467 TSDDKKVERV
+2467 
-2477 NEDVRKDVKNLK
+2477 KDVKNLK
-2489 TTSQVQFSTSDD
+2489 TTS
-2501 KKVERVNEDVR
+2501 
-2512 KYVKNLKTTSQVQI
+2512 
-2526 STSDDKKV
+2526 
-2534 ERVNEDVRKDVKNLK
+2534 
-2549 TTPQVQISTSDDK
+2549 
-2562 KVERVNEDVR
+2562 
-2572 KDVKN
+2572 
-2577 LKTTSQVQFS
+2577 
-2587 TSDDKKVERVNEDV
+2587 
-2601 RKDVKNLKTTSQ
+2601 
-2613 VQISTSDD
+2613 
-2621 KKVERVNEDVRKY
+2621 
-2634 VKNLKT
+2634 
-2640 TSQVQIST
+2640 
-2648 SDDKKVERV
+2648 
-2657 NEDVRKDVK
+2657 
-2666 NLKTTPQVQIS
+2666 
-2677 TSDDKKVERVNEDVR
+2677 
-2692 KDVKNLKTTPQ
+2692 
-2703 VQISTSD
+2703 
-2710 DKKVENVNEDVRKD
+2710 
-2724 VRNLKTTSQVQISTR
+2724 
-2739 DDKKVE
+2739 
-2745 RVNEDVRKDVKN
+2745 
-2757 LKTTSQVQI
+2757 
-2766 STSDDKKVENVRKDV
+2766 
-2781 KNLKT
+2781 
-2786 TSQVQISTSDDKK
+2786 
-2799 VERVN
+2799 
-2804 EDVRKDVK
+2804 
-2812 NLKTTPQVQISTS
+2812 
-2825 DDKKVENVNEDVRKD
+2825 
-2840 VKNLKTTSQVQI
+2840 
-2852 STSDDKKVERVN
+2852 
-2864 EDVRKDVKNLKTT
+2864 
-2877 SQVQISTS
+2877 
-2885 DDKKVERVNEDVRK
+2885 
-2899 DVKNLKTTSQV
+2899 
-2910 QISTSDD
+2910 
-2917 KKVERVN
+2917 
-2924 EDVTKDVKNLKTT
+2924 
-2937 PQVQISTSDDK
+2937 
-2948 KVERV
+2948 
-2953 NEDVRKDVKNLKT
+2953 
-2966 TPQVQISTSD
+2966 
-2976 DKKVER
+2976 
-2982 VNEDVR
+2982 
-2988 KDVKNL
+2988 
-2994 KTTYQVQIS
+2994 QVQIS

-3030 KSEDKKNRDNSA
+3030 KSEDKKNKDNSA

-3063 IVKAVRSSLE
+3063 IVKAVRSPLE
-3073 GKNKYDIYVSQA
+3073 DKNKYDIYVSQA
-3085 PEKVPSQSIKV
+3085 GEKVPSQSIKV

-3122 YMKQPDETK
+3122 DMKQPDETK

-3145 VSSEQMHH
+3145 VSSEQTHH

-3174 QPATPT
+3174 EPATPT

-3303 AKPSTGSTEDCL
+3303 TKPSTGSTEDCL

-3336 GGATQKI
+3336 GGVTQKI

-3434 RATPSFT
+3434 RATPSPT

-3467 PLPMQVTENK
+3467 PLPMQ
-3477 SDIVEYPASFYR
+3477 
-3489 QIKIEEQ
+3489 
-3496 TEETSEM
+3496 
-3503 LAMTIVTA
+3503 
-3511 KKRPKKLYEE
+3511 
-3521 DQKAAVKVTSGR
+3521 VTSGR

-3599 NRDSRDETQSTSEK
+3599 NRDSRDETQ
-3613 IAENSTEVVGS
+3613 
-3624 TESTEKELM
+3624 M
-3633 EASEMSELSIV
+3633 
-3644 TTSVRDK
+3644 
-3651 REFFEEAQK
+3651 
-3660 AEINKTYVRK
+3660 
-3670 YPINVL
+3670 
-3676 EHLGPTIIEPET
+3676 
-3688 ENQERKEDVQNTT
+3688 
-3701 EKITEKISE
+3701 
-3710 EVGFM
+3710 
-3715 WDDQWVSSA
+3715 
-3724 IEAMETSELSDS
+3724 
-3736 SSVRDKREFFEE
+3736 
-3748 THKAEINKTYVRKD
+3748 
-3762 PINVLEHLG
+3762 
-3771 PTIIEPETENQERKE
+3771 
-3786 DIQNTTEKITEKISE
+3786 
-3801 EVGFMWDDQWDSAAI
+3801 
-3816 EAMETSE
+3816 
-3823 LSDSSAVT
+3823 
-3831 SVRDKR
+3831 
-3837 EFFEETHKAKVNK
+3837 
-3850 TYVRNDPID
+3850 
-3859 IPERLGPDMEEP
+3859 
-3871 KTTNRDSRDETQST
+3871 
-3885 SEKIAENSTEVVGS
+3885 
-3899 TASTEKELKEASE
+3899 
-3912 MSESSIVTTS
+3912 
-3922 VRDKREFFE
+3922 RDKREFFE

-3969 NLPKVDLSGLVNKFE
+3969 NLPK
-3984 KPEEKVYV
+3984 
-3992 RKPITM
+3992 
-3998 RERRGSETE
+3998 
-4007 YTKSDIEDTETQ
+4007 
-4019 EEQMH
+4019 EQML

-4030 IKNVFEMSEQS
+4030 IKNVFEMSE
-4041 PSFKDEKKQLD
+4041 
-4052 ELESNLSENT
+4052 
-4062 TDSSKQENTQET
+4062 
-4074 QRGSGQIS
+4074 GSGQIS
-4082 PLPSQKELQ
+4082 PLPSQKEVQ

-4145 DVVKKKVSQVAS
+4145 DVVKKKVSQVTP

-4204 KTIVTDSS
+4204 KTIVTGKELF
-4212 SQVGALHCVSEE
+4212 GALHCVSEE

-4231 NSGQKKIP
+4231 NSRQKKIP

>member
-101 SFTSIYD
+101 SFTSVYD

-161 EKPVSAREIKNVSSA
+161 EKPVSAREIKNVSTA

-194 ENAATEVTEDT
+194 ENAATEVIEDT

-443 KMHGDEELTKE
+443 KMHGCEELTKE

-810 EEKKEVIR
+810 EEKKEVIQ

-957 IEDEESKTKESVE
+957 IEDEESTTKESVE

-1227 VTTVTSEEILKG
+1227 VTTVTSKEILKG

-1451 YSQKIINSKGVLIE
+1451 YSQKIVNSKGVLIE

-1717 GLQKEEIVR
+1717 GLQKEDIVR

-1787 RSLEKSTTSK
+1787 RSLEKSATSK
-1797 VEVFIEDLVPGDIK
+1797 VEVVIEDLVPGDIK

-1817 EKAKQTVRAIEK
+1817 EQAKQTVRAIEK

-1904 EAMEEQTQPEKEE
+1904 EAREEQTQPEKEE

-1988 SQSIEAQRNLRRKKM
+1988 SQSSEAQRNLRGKKM

-2121 PPAPPPPPP
+2121 PPTPPPPPP
-2130 VETDNFPPPPTQDF
+2130 VEIDNFPPPPTQDF

-2261 PPFLKSTQFK
+2261 PPFLKSTLFK

-2349 KHAQISETPSSMNL
+2349 KHPQISETPSSMNL
-2363 ISAGNGHNL
+2363 ISAGNGQNL

-2467 TSDDKKVERV
+2467 ASDDKKVE
-2477 NEDVRKDVKNLK
+2477 DVRKD
-2489 TTSQVQFSTSDD
+2489 
-2501 KKVERVNEDVR
+2501 
-2512 KYVKNLKTTSQVQI
+2512 VKNLKTTSQVQI

-2577 LKTTSQVQFS
+2577 LKTTSQVQIS
-2587 TSDDKKVERVNEDV
+2587 TRDDKKVERVNEDV

-2621 KKVERVNEDVRKY
+2621 KKVEDDRKD

-2692 KDVKNLKTTPQ
+2692 KY
-2703 VQISTSD
+2703 
-2710 DKKVENVNEDVRKD
+2710 
-2724 VRNLKTTSQVQISTR
+2724 
-2739 DDKKVE
+2739 
-2745 RVNEDVRKDVKN
+2745 
-2757 LKTTSQVQI
+2757 
-2766 STSDDKKVENVRKDV
+2766 
-2781 KNLKT
+2781 
-2786 TSQVQISTSDDKK
+2786 
-2799 VERVN
+2799 
-2804 EDVRKDVK
+2804 VK

-2840 VKNLKTTSQVQI
+2840 VKNLKTTPQVQI

-2924 EDVTKDVKNLKTT
+2924 EDV
-2937 PQVQISTSDDK
+2937 
-2948 KVERV
+2948 
-2953 NEDVRKDVKNLKT
+2953 RKDVKNLKT

-2976 DKKVER
+2976 DKKVQR

-2994 KTTYQVQIS
+2994 KTTSQVQIS

-3030 KSEDKKNRDNSA
+3030 KSEDKKNKDNSA

-3063 IVKAVRSSLE
+3063 IVKAVRSPLE
-3073 GKNKYDIYVSQA
+3073 DKNKYDIYVSQA
-3085 PEKVPSQSIKV
+3085 GEKVPSQSIKV

-3122 YMKQPDETK
+3122 DMKQPDETK

-3145 VSSEQMHH
+3145 VSSEQTHH

-3174 QPATPT
+3174 EPATPT

-3303 AKPSTGSTEDCL
+3303 TKPSTGSTEDCL

-3336 GGATQKI
+3336 GGVTQKI

-3434 RATPSFT
+3434 RATPSPT

-3503 LAMTIVTA
+3503 LAKTIVTA
-3511 KKRPKKLYEE
+3511 KKRPQKLYEE
-3521 DQKAAVKVTSGR
+3521 AQKAAVKVTSGR

-3624 TESTEKELM
+3624 TASTEKELM
-3633 EASEMSELSIV
+3633 
-3644 TTSVRDK
+3644 
-3651 REFFEEAQK
+3651 
-3660 AEINKTYVRK
+3660 
-3670 YPINVL
+3670 
-3676 EHLGPTIIEPET
+3676 
-3688 ENQERKEDVQNTT
+3688 
-3701 EKITEKISE
+3701 
-3710 EVGFM
+3710 
-3715 WDDQWVSSA
+3715 
-3724 IEAMETSELSDS
+3724 
-3736 SSVRDKREFFEE
+3736 
-3748 THKAEINKTYVRKD
+3748 
-3762 PINVLEHLG
+3762 
-3771 PTIIEPETENQERKE
+3771 
-3786 DIQNTTEKITEKISE
+3786 
-3801 EVGFMWDDQWDSAAI
+3801 
-3816 EAMETSE
+3816 
-3823 LSDSSAVT
+3823 
-3831 SVRDKR
+3831 
-3837 EFFEETHKAKVNK
+3837 
-3850 TYVRNDPID
+3850 
-3859 IPERLGPDMEEP
+3859 
-3871 KTTNRDSRDETQST
+3871 
-3885 SEKIAENSTEVVGS
+3885 
-3899 TASTEKELKEASE
+3899 EASE

-3969 NLPKVDLSGLVNKFE
+3969 NLPKVDLSGLVNTFE
-3984 KPEEKVYV
+3984 TPEEKVYV

-4019 EEQMH
+4019 EEQML

-4041 PSFKDEKKQLD
+4041 PSFKDEKKQPD

-4062 TDSSKQENTQET
+4062 TESSKQENTQET

-4082 PLPSQKELQ
+4082 PLPSQKEVQ

-4145 DVVKKKVSQVAS
+4145 DVVKKKVSQVTP

-4231 NSGQKKIP
+4231 NSRQKKIP

>member
-1 MAMSQQAAVSKQQ
+1 MAMYQQAAVSKQQ
-14 DNAFSSGVMEESEVC
+14 DNTFSSVVMEESEVC
-29 SVPGGFASVRAQFE
+29 SVPGGLASVRAQFE
-43 NQETATSHN
+43 NQETAPSHN

-65 VQLNSEVTMRSTSRD
+65 VQLNSEVTMRSSSRE

-101 SFTSIYD
+101 NFTSVYD
-108 NNHNDEREEEGP
+108 NKHNDEREEEGP
-120 RLTTKELRDHFE
+120 RFTTKELRDHFE

-161 EKPVSAREIKNVSSA
+161 EKQVSTSEIQNVSSA

-181 SSEIHNVSASDIW
+181 SSEIHNVSSSDIW
-194 ENAATEVTEDT
+194 KNAATEVIEDT
-205 SAIAVDYEDTD
+205 SAIAVDYEDTE

-232 PPDLLQVPSESPDM
+232 PPDLLLVPSESPDM
-246 PVECYYSPEPP
+246 PVECYLSPEPP

-307 TRPESQEEFTGET
+307 TQQESQEEFTGET

-370 ASNEDDDQNM
+370 ASNEGDAQNM

-411 LTKYRHKFNTLD
+411 STKYRHKFNTLD

-443 KMHGDEELTKE
+443 KLHGDEELTKE

-510 TQFMCVL
+510 TRFMCVL

-524 LEITSIRKVETEKG
+524 LEITSIRKVETEKV

-547 DTQALDMA
+547 DTQALDMT

-568 SMEDNYKGDVPRSRW
+568 SMEDNYKGDVHRSRW

-591 SVNEDEWESSMLQK
+591 SVNEDEWESSTLQK

-620 ETQPMDPLK
+620 ETQPMNSLK

-653 PEAALTD
+653 PEAALKD

-666 LKMLVAAEKHK
+666 LRKLVAAEEQK
-677 GDNRPQKWMFENER
+677 GDIRHQKWMFENER
-691 LEDIRD
+691 LENIRD
-697 EKKGIIRTV
+697 EKKEIIRTV
-706 NLENLTEDQATS
+706 NFDNLTEDQGTS

-767 PADNIKD
+767 PADNLKD

-825 DQVDVSNYKQMFE
+825 DKVDVSNYKQIFE

-857 CGSVKSNKHLF
+857 CGSVRSNKHLF

-885 VKTVRREEVVKGDVT
+885 VKTVHREEVVKGDVT

-919 NYQVIKGIS
+919 NYEVIKGIS

-957 IEDEESKTKESVE
+957 IEDEESTTKESVE

-1010 VKICTWLFETQPLDT
+1010 VKICTWLFETQALDT

-1060 LENITGEDESSK
+1060 LENITGEDESFK

-1115 TTQSED
+1115 TTQSEN

-1151 SRTVTDVQGG
+1151 TRTVTDVQGG
-1161 NVDKGRFIFETYSL
+1161 NVDKGRFIFERYSL
-1175 DKIQEVSSEID
+1175 DKIQEASSVID

-1254 SISDTDEV
+1254 SIRDTDEV

-1289 LDTIAEDIKM
+1289 LDTITEDIKM

-1320 SDVLSQKSV
+1320 SDELSQKSV

-1430 ENSVEKSEILGKSI
+1430 ENNFEKSEILGKSI

-1451 YSQKIINSKGVLIE
+1451 YSQKMVNSKGVLIE

-1592 ISVEKEDIVKGNIRN
+1592 ISVEKEDIIKGNIRN
-1607 ALQRLSNPESQEQ
+1607 ALQRLSNPENQEQ
-1620 MRIKVDENEKGNVN
+1620 IRIKVDENEKGNVN

-1648 KQLQVEPDETLP
+1648 KQLQVEPDETPP
-1660 EKVEKEEI
+1660 ERVEKEEI

-1674 RTKLILDS
+1674 GTKLILDS

-1687 ERTVDE
+1687 ERTVYE
-1693 EDIVCGDVHNSVKVF
+1693 EDIVRGDVHNSVKVF
-1708 MTEPTHSLD
+1708 MTEPTLSLD

-1762 LELAQT
+1762 LELAQR

-1787 RSLEKSTTSK
+1787 RSLEKSATSK
-1797 VEVFIEDLVPGDIK
+1797 VEVVIEDLIPGDIK

-1817 EKAKQTVRAIEK
+1817 EQAKQTVRAIEK

-1844 QEASNDRRTCQQEMY
+1844 QEASNDRRTCQQEMD

-1877 PRMTRRPSFEGD
+1877 PRLTRRPSFEGD

-1904 EAMEEQTQPEKEE
+1904 EAREEQTQPEKEE

-1949 VPASSPLRSQQGSP
+1949 VPVSSPLRSQQGSP
-1963 LLRSQQGSHECSV
+1963 LLRSQQGSPECSV

-1988 SQSIEAQRNLRRKKM
+1988 SQSIEAQRNLRKIKT
-2003 ANSVKTESSTPENQS
+2003 ANSVKTESSENQS
-2018 LSTQNTINTSE
+2018 LSTQTTINTSE

-2121 PPAPPPPPP
+2121 PPTPPPPPP
-2130 VETDNFPPPPTQDF
+2130 VETDHFPPPPPQDF

-2176 VKGPVLH
+2176 VKGPALH
-2183 QVSKLEPTSQIQKIQ
+2183 QVSKHEPTGQIQKIQ
-2198 HVTSDKYSTIANKS
+2198 QATSEKHTTIANKS
-2212 VMEISQT
+2212 VMEISKT
-2219 QIESTSFSSTKVSS
+2219 QIESTSFSSKTVSS
-2233 EIPKPPESPRPLKK
+2233 EIPKPPESPRQLKK

-2278 KKYRKQ
+2278 EKYRKQ
-2284 KVGSTSPATLS
+2284 KDDSTSPATLS

-2301 PVTAALEMLSSET
+2301 PVTAALEMLSSEET

-2349 KHAQISETPSSMNL
+2349 KHAQISDTPSSTNL
-2363 ISAGNGHNL
+2363 ISAGNGQNL
-2372 PESAVI
+2372 PESAVTYANI
-2378 SATKHHIVSNETS
+2378 HHIVSNETS

-2444 ENVNEDVRKDVK
+2444 ENMKKDVRKDVK
-2456 NLKTTPQVQIS
+2456 NLKTNSQVQIS
-2467 TSDDKKVERV
+2467 NSDDKKVE
-2477 NEDVRKDVKNLK
+2477 NLNKDVRKDVKNLK
-2489 TTSQVQFSTSDD
+2489 T
-2501 KKVERVNEDVR
+2501 N
-2512 KYVKNLKTTSQVQI
+2512 SQVQI

-2534 ERVNEDVRKDVKNLK
+2534 EKVNKDVRKDVKNLK
-2549 TTPQVQISTSDDK
+2549 T
-2562 KVERVNEDVR
+2562 N
-2572 KDVKN
+2572 
-2577 LKTTSQVQFS
+2577 
-2587 TSDDKKVERVNEDV
+2587 
-2601 RKDVKNLKTTSQ
+2601 SQ

-2621 KKVERVNEDVRKY
+2621 KKVEKVNK
-2634 VKNLKT
+2634 
-2640 TSQVQIST
+2640 
-2648 SDDKKVERV
+2648 
-2657 NEDVRKDVK
+2657 DVRKDVK
-2666 NLKTTPQVQIS
+2666 NLKTNS
-2677 TSDDKKVERVNEDVR
+2677 
-2692 KDVKNLKTTPQ
+2692 Q

-2710 DKKVENVNEDVRKD
+2710 DKKVENVNK
-2724 VRNLKTTSQVQISTR
+2724 
-2739 DDKKVE
+2739 
-2745 RVNEDVRKDVKN
+2745 DVRKDVKN
-2757 LKTTSQVQI
+2757 LKTNSQVQI
-2766 STSDDKKVENVRKDV
+2766 STSDDKKVENVNKDVRKDV

-2786 TSQVQISTSDDKK
+2786 NSQVQISNSDDKKVENVNKDVRKDVKNLKTNSQVQISTSDDKK
-2799 VERVN
+2799 VENVKK
-2804 EDVRKDVK
+2804 DVRKDVK
-2812 NLKTTPQVQISTS
+2812 NLKTNSQVQISTS
-2825 DDKKVENVNEDVRKD
+2825 DDKKVENVNKDVRKD
-2840 VKNLKTTSQVQI
+2840 VKNLKTNSQVQI
-2852 STSDDKKVERVN
+2852 STSDDKKVEN
-2864 EDVRKDVKNLKTT
+2864 MNKDVRKDVKNLKNN

-2885 DDKKVERVNEDVRK
+2885 D
-2899 DVKNLKTTSQV
+2899 T
-2910 QISTSDD
+2910 
-2917 KKVERVN
+2917 
-2924 EDVTKDVKNLKTT
+2924 
-2937 PQVQISTSDDK
+2937 
-2948 KVERV
+2948 
-2953 NEDVRKDVKNLKT
+2953 
-2966 TPQVQISTSD
+2966 
-2976 DKKVER
+2976 
-2982 VNEDVR
+2982 
-2988 KDVKNL
+2988 
-2994 KTTYQVQIS
+2994 
-3003 TSDAKKVEDTKTDA
+3003 KKVEDTKTDA
-3017 KKDVRNLKTKDSH
+3017 MKDVRNLKTKDSH
-3030 KSEDKKNRDNSA
+3030 KSEDKKKKKDNSA

-3063 IVKAVRSSLE
+3063 IVKAAKSPLE
-3073 GKNKYDIYVSQA
+3073 DKNKYDNYVSQA

-3096 ENVTSESNVKTGKKK
+3096 EKVTSETTVKIVKKK
-3111 AKGQEKKVEVK
+3111 AKGKEKQVEVK
-3122 YMKQPDETK
+3122 DMKQPDETK
-3131 KEIISQVKDVTKVK
+3131 KEIISQVKDVKVEVKDVTKVK
-3145 VSSEQMHH
+3145 VSSEQTHH

-3159 KVKEDS
+3159 KVKEDI

-3191 SKASAESTKSVS
+3191 SKAKDVAASAESTKSVS

-3216 MHKAHQEEHIQV
+3216 THNAHQEEHIQV
-3228 HKEVIITESKDESKV
+3228 HKEVIITESKVESKV
-3243 HQRIQEQGTVKVEK
+3243 HQSIQEQGTVKVEK
-3257 QVKASQKKKEVTS
+3257 QVKASQKKKEVTA
-3270 NQQIQDKPKEEYRN
+3270 NQQIQEKPTEEYRN

-3292 KMTSQSAQKDP
+3292 KMTSQSAQKEP
-3303 AKPSTGSTEDCL
+3303 AKPSTGSTEAKAKLMCL
-3315 EGTHTTLEKHESKPT
+3315 EGTHTTLEKHKSKPT

-3343 HKISIGSSKV
+3343 RKISVGSSKVESQKKVV

-3363 KQEWSVKSIDRSAP
+3363 KQELSVKYIDRSAP
-3377 SPLLRTRSPSPT
+3377 SPLLRMRSPSPT

-3398 TASSRRITPSPIPML
+3398 TDSPRRITPSPITTL

-3423 RKLEPPTSHIN
+3423 RKFEPPTSHIN
-3434 RATPSFT
+3434 RATPSPT
-3441 FSRAENLAWIKY
+3441 FPRAENLAWIKD

-3462 TPPPV
+3462 MPPPV

-3477 SDIVEYPASFYR
+3477 SDIVESPASFYR

-3503 LAMTIVTA
+3503 LAKTIVTA
-3511 KKRPKKLYEE
+3511 KKHKKELYEE
-3521 DQKAAVKVTSGR
+3521 AQKAAVEVTGGK

-3543 DASEMSDSSM
+3543 DASEISDSSM

-3561 REFFE
+3561 RDFFE

-3599 NRDSRDETQSTSEK
+3599 NQDSKDETQSTYEK
-3613 IAENSTEVVGS
+3613 ITENSTEVVGS
-3624 TESTEKELM
+3624 TESTDKELM
-3633 EASEMSELSIV
+3633 EASKMSESSIV

-3660 AEINKTYVRK
+3660 AETNKTYVRK
-3670 YPINVL
+3670 DPIDVL
-3676 EHLGPTIIEPET
+3676 EHLGPAIMEPET

-3701 EKITEKISE
+3701 EKIPEKISE

-3715 WDDQWVSSA
+3715 WDDQW
-3724 IEAMETSELSDS
+3724 E
-3736 SSVRDKREFFEE
+3736 
-3748 THKAEINKTYVRKD
+3748 
-3762 PINVLEHLG
+3762 
-3771 PTIIEPETENQERKE
+3771 
-3786 DIQNTTEKITEKISE
+3786 
-3801 EVGFMWDDQWDSAAI
+3801 SAAI

-3850 TYVRNDPID
+3850 TYVRKDPID

-3871 KTTNRDSRDETQST
+3871 KTTNQDSKDETQST
-3885 SEKIAENSTEVVGS
+3885 SEKITENSTEVVGS
-3899 TASTEKELKEASE
+3899 TESTDKELMEA
-3912 MSESSIVTTS
+3912 SESSIATTSVRDKREFFEEAQKAEISKTYVRKDLMDILVHLGTAIMDPERENQERKEDVQNTTEQITEKISEEVGFMWDDRWESVAIEAMETSELSDSSAVTS

-3937 VNKSY
+3937 VNKTY
-3942 VRRDPID
+3942 VLKDPID

-3957 MEMLEPENQEKE
+3957 MEELEPENQENEKQ

-3984 KPEEKVYV
+3984 TPEEKVYV

-4007 YTKSDIEDTETQ
+4007 YTKSDIENTETQ
-4019 EEQMH
+4019 EEEML
-4024 TLDIKA
+4024 TFDIKA

-4041 PSFKDEKKQLD
+4041 PSFKDKKNQPD

-4062 TDSSKQENTQET
+4062 TASSKQENTQET

-4082 PLPSQKELQ
+4082 PLPSQIEVQ
-4091 QVSADP
+4091 QMSADP

-4109 VNLDE
+4109 LNLGE
-4114 LGNKTIGSLSSTM
+4114 LGNKTIGSLSSTT
-4127 VSQHSKSVTTDH
+4127 VSKHSKSVTTH
-4139 PPFSYA
+4139 RPPFSYA
-4145 DVVKKKVSQVAS
+4145 DVVKKKVSQVTP
-4157 SETPDEASTEELLR
+4157 SETPDEASTEEMLR
-4171 NFHETWTESE
+4171 NFHKTWTESE
-4181 SFFKSLGYSVSE
+4181 SVFKSLGYSVSE
-4193 ERTSHVVSHQT
+4193 ERTSHVVSHQM
-4204 KTIVTDSS
+4204 KTVVTDSS
-4212 SQVGALHCVSEE
+4212 TQVGALHCMSEE
-4224 GLSDGVS
+4224 GLSDGGS

>member
-1 MAMSQQAAVSKQQ
+1 
-14 DNAFSSGVMEESEVC
+14 
-29 SVPGGFASVRAQFE
+29 
-43 NQETATSHN
+43 
-52 VSQFHFHRRAVQE
+52 
-65 VQLNSEVTMRSTSRD
+65 
-80 VIPASQ
+80 
-86 QAIFHQDEQVTHEEN
+86 
-101 SFTSIYD
+101 
-108 NNHNDEREEEGP
+108 
-120 RLTTKELRDHFE
+120 
-132 RTIEEAAP
+132 
-140 SKPMKIGRADINRS
+140 
-154 HWASNIS
+154 
-161 EKPVSAREIKNVSSA
+161 
-176 IQNFS
+176 
-181 SSEIHNVSASDIW
+181 
-194 ENAATEVTEDT
+194 
-205 SAIAVDYEDTD
+205 
-216 YFPPPP
+216 
-222 PEDLEYFPPP
+222 
-232 PPDLLQVPSESPDM
+232 M

-483 DDSHLLSLRSVLEE
+483 DDSHLLSLRSVLEA

-547 DTQALDMA
+547 DTQTLDMA

-568 SMEDNYKGDVPRSRW
+568 SMEDNYKGDVHRSRW

-591 SVNEDEWESSMLQK
+591 SVNEDEWESSTLQK
-605 EEIIGADVRKHCLAF
+605 EEIIGADVRKHRLAF

-638 IGGNVRSARHFFETS
+638 I
-653 PEAALTD
+653 
-660 LNEVGS
+660 
-666 LKMLVAAEKHK
+666 
-677 GDNRPQKWMFENER
+677 
-691 LEDIRD
+691 
-697 EKKGIIRTV
+697 
-706 NLENLTEDQATS
+706 
-718 YNADVRKNCMVFE
+718 
-731 TQPMDTLKDDSNA
+731 
-744 RALSKAEIVRGNV
+744 ALSKAEIVRGNV

-825 DQVDVSNYKQMFE
+825 DQVDVSNYKQIFE

-900 SCKWMFETC
+900 SCKWMFETR

-984 TKLMNVPYEKEE
+984 TKLLNVPYEKEE
-996 LKSENESEEIRKGD
+996 LKSENESEEMRKGD

-1060 LENITGEDESSK
+1060 LGNITGEDESSK

-1151 SRTVTDVQGG
+1151 TRTVTDVQGG

-1175 DKIQEVSSEID
+1175 DKIQEVSSE

-1311 VRMNKQRFE
+1311 VSMNKQRFE

-1397 DEEDTVV
+1397 DEEDAVV

-1430 ENSVEKSEILGKSI
+1430 ENRVEKSEILGKSI

-1451 YSQKIINSKGVLIE
+1451 YSQKIVHSKGVLIE

-1478 LMNKDSPEIQR
+1478 LMNKDSAEIQR

-1507 RERIERGVVVES
+1507 RGRIERGVVVES

-1592 ISVEKEDIVKGNIRN
+1592 ISVDKEDIVKGNIRN

-1674 RTKLILDS
+1674 GTKLILDS

-1787 RSLEKSTTSK
+1787 RSLEKSATSK
-1797 VEVFIEDLVPGDIK
+1797 VEVVIEDLVPGDIK
-1811 GTLKSL
+1811 STLKSL
-1817 EKAKQTVRAIEK
+1817 EQAKQTVRAIKK

-1844 QEASNDRRTCQQEMY
+1844 QEASNDRRTYQQEMY

-1904 EAMEEQTQPEKEE
+1904 EAREEQTQPEKEE

-1976 VNKTESETLKNR
+1976 VNKTETLKNR
-1988 SQSIEAQRNLRRKKM
+1988 SQSIEAQRNLRGKNM

-2121 PPAPPPPPP
+2121 PPTPPPPPP
-2130 VETDNFPPPPTQDF
+2130 VETDNFPPSPTQDF

-2198 HVTSDKYSTIANKS
+2198 HATSEKYSTIANKS
-2212 VMEISQT
+2212 VMEISKT

-2247 VYVAPIR
+2247 VYVAPMR

-2301 PVTAALEMLSSET
+2301 PVTAALEMLSSEET

-2363 ISAGNGHNL
+2363 ISAGNGQNL
-2372 PESAVI
+2372 SESAVN

-2417 SSAYT
+2417 LSAYT

-2435 ISTSDAKKV
+2435 ISTSDDKKVDNVNENVKNLKTTSHIQISTSDDKKV
-2444 ENVNEDVRKDVK
+2444 ENTKKYIRKDVK

-2467 TSDDKKVERV
+2467 TSDDK
-2477 NEDVRKDVKNLK
+2477 N
-2489 TTSQVQFSTSDD
+2489 
-2501 KKVERVNEDVR
+2501 
-2512 KYVKNLKTTSQVQI
+2512 
-2526 STSDDKKV
+2526 
-2534 ERVNEDVRKDVKNLK
+2534 
-2549 TTPQVQISTSDDK
+2549 
-2562 KVERVNEDVR
+2562 
-2572 KDVKN
+2572 
-2577 LKTTSQVQFS
+2577 
-2587 TSDDKKVERVNEDV
+2587 
-2601 RKDVKNLKTTSQ
+2601 
-2613 VQISTSDD
+2613 
-2621 KKVERVNEDVRKY
+2621 
-2634 VKNLKT
+2634 
-2640 TSQVQIST
+2640 
-2648 SDDKKVERV
+2648 
-2657 NEDVRKDVK
+2657 
-2666 NLKTTPQVQIS
+2666 
-2677 TSDDKKVERVNEDVR
+2677 
-2692 KDVKNLKTTPQ
+2692 
-2703 VQISTSD
+2703 
-2710 DKKVENVNEDVRKD
+2710 
-2724 VRNLKTTSQVQISTR
+2724 
-2739 DDKKVE
+2739 
-2745 RVNEDVRKDVKN
+2745 
-2757 LKTTSQVQI
+2757 
-2766 STSDDKKVENVRKDV
+2766 
-2781 KNLKT
+2781 
-2786 TSQVQISTSDDKK
+2786 
-2799 VERVN
+2799 
-2804 EDVRKDVK
+2804 
-2812 NLKTTPQVQISTS
+2812 
-2825 DDKKVENVNEDVRKD
+2825 VENVNEDVRKD

-2852 STSDDKKVERVN
+2852 STSDDKKVENVK
-2864 EDVRKDVKNLKTT
+2864 KDVKNLKTT

-2885 DDKKVERVNEDVRK
+2885 DDKKVENVKKDVKNLKTTSQVPISTSGDKKVDTLNKDVRK

-2910 QISTSDD
+2910 PISTSGD
-2917 KKVERVN
+2917 KKVDTLN
-2924 EDVTKDVKNLKTT
+2924 K
-2937 PQVQISTSDDK
+2937 
-2948 KVERV
+2948 
-2953 NEDVRKDVKNLKT
+2953 DVRKDVKNLK
-2966 TPQVQISTSD
+2966 ITS
-2976 DKKVER
+2976 
-2982 VNEDVR
+2982 
-2988 KDVKNL
+2988 
-2994 KTTYQVQIS
+2994 QVQIS
-3003 TSDAKKVEDTKTDA
+3003 TSDAKKVEDTKPDA
-3017 KKDVRNLKTKDSH
+3017 KKDVRNLKTKNSH
-3030 KSEDKKNRDNSA
+3030 KSEDKKNKDNSA

-3063 IVKAVRSSLE
+3063 IVKAVRSPLE
-3073 GKNKYDIYVSQA
+3073 DKNKYDIYVSQA
-3085 PEKVPSQSIKV
+3085 PEKVPSQSIKK
-3096 ENVTSESNVKTGKKK
+3096 VTSETNVKTGKKK

-3122 YMKQPDETK
+3122 DMKQPDEA
-3131 KEIISQVKDVTKVK
+3131 KEIISQVKDVTKGK

-3180 PARKKKKKKKR
+3180 PARKKKKKKKKR
-3191 SKASAESTKSVS
+3191 SKSKDAAASAESTKSVS

-3209 QEITVVQ
+3209 QEITAVQ
-3216 MHKAHQEEHIQV
+3216 THKAHQEEHIQV

-3257 QVKASQKKKEVTS
+3257 QVKASQKKKELTS

-3284 VPVKVESG
+3284 IPVKVESG
-3292 KMTSQSAQKDP
+3292 KMTSQSSQKDP

-3336 GGATQKI
+3336 GGETQKI
-3343 HKISIGSSKV
+3343 QKISIGSSKV
-3353 ESKKTSHESK
+3353 ESKRTSRESK

-3398 TASSRRITPSPIPML
+3398 MASPRRITPSPIPML

-3434 RATPSFT
+3434 RATPSPT

-3467 PLPMQVTENK
+3467 PIPMQVTENK

-3503 LAMTIVTA
+3503 LAKTIVTA
-3511 KKRPKKLYEE
+3511 KKRPKKVYEE
-3521 DQKAAVKVTSGR
+3521 VQKAAVKVTGGR
-3533 SFPQMDKEDM
+3533 SFLQMDKEDM

-3566 EAQKAAENKTYV
+3566 EAQKAKVNKTYV
-3578 RKDPIDI
+3578 RRDPIVI
-3585 PERLGPDMEEPKTT
+3585 PERLGPDMEILEPE
-3599 NRDSRDETQSTSEK
+3599 NLDSRDETQRTSEK

-3624 TESTEKELM
+3624 TEST
-3633 EASEMSELSIV
+3633 
-3644 TTSVRDK
+3644 
-3651 REFFEEAQK
+3651 
-3660 AEINKTYVRK
+3660 
-3670 YPINVL
+3670 
-3676 EHLGPTIIEPET
+3676 
-3688 ENQERKEDVQNTT
+3688 
-3701 EKITEKISE
+3701 
-3710 EVGFM
+3710 
-3715 WDDQWVSSA
+3715 
-3724 IEAMETSELSDS
+3724 
-3736 SSVRDKREFFEE
+3736 
-3748 THKAEINKTYVRKD
+3748 
-3762 PINVLEHLG
+3762 
-3771 PTIIEPETENQERKE
+3771 
-3786 DIQNTTEKITEKISE
+3786 
-3801 EVGFMWDDQWDSAAI
+3801 
-3816 EAMETSE
+3816 
-3823 LSDSSAVT
+3823 
-3831 SVRDKR
+3831 
-3837 EFFEETHKAKVNK
+3837 
-3850 TYVRNDPID
+3850 
-3859 IPERLGPDMEEP
+3859 
-3871 KTTNRDSRDETQST
+3871 
-3885 SEKIAENSTEVVGS
+3885 
-3899 TASTEKELKEASE
+3899 
-3912 MSESSIVTTS
+3912 
-3922 VRDKREFFE
+3922 
-3931 ETHKAK
+3931 
-3937 VNKSY
+3937 
-3942 VRRDPID
+3942 
-3949 IPERLGPD
+3949 
-3957 MEMLEPENQEKE
+3957 
-3969 NLPKVDLSGLVNKFE
+3969 
-3984 KPEEKVYV
+3984 
-3992 RKPITM
+3992 
-3998 RERRGSETE
+3998 
-4007 YTKSDIEDTETQ
+4007 
-4019 EEQMH
+4019 
-4024 TLDIKA
+4024 
-4030 IKNVFEMSEQS
+4030 
-4041 PSFKDEKKQLD
+4041 KK
-4052 ELESNLSENT
+4052 
-4062 TDSSKQENTQET
+4062 
-4074 QRGSGQIS
+4074 
-4082 PLPSQKELQ
+4082 
-4091 QVSADP
+4091 
-4097 TDSETKLVTEHF
+4097 
-4109 VNLDE
+4109 
-4114 LGNKTIGSLSSTM
+4114 
-4127 VSQHSKSVTTDH
+4127 
-4139 PPFSYA
+4139 
-4145 DVVKKKVSQVAS
+4145 
-4157 SETPDEASTEELLR
+4157 
-4171 NFHETWTESE
+4171 
-4181 SFFKSLGYSVSE
+4181 
-4193 ERTSHVVSHQT
+4193 
-4204 KTIVTDSS
+4204 
-4212 SQVGALHCVSEE
+4212 
-4224 GLSDGVS
+4224 
-4231 NSGQKKIP
+4231 